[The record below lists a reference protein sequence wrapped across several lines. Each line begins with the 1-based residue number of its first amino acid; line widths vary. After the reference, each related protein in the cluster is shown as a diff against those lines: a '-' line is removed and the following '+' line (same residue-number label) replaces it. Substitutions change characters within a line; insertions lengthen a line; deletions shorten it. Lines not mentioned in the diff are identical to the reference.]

1 MNEITIRQWY
11 DTFKSGEELVEVR
24 IVDNAYKRTYSG
36 YFTDVNTLLNEIR
49 KYDNCNIYFTLNAI
63 NPACYDREQHDRIVT
78 KPKSTTSDNDIVGR
92 DWILIDIDT
101 KKPSDT
107 NSTDEE
113 KEMAKEV
120 VNNVFKFLR
129 DEGFEKPVVCDS
141 GNGFHLLYKI
151 AMKNSNEN
159 TTICKEFLQVL
170 DMLFSNPN
178 VEIDCT
184 THNASRVCK
193 LYGTFSRKG
202 SNTKKRPQRESK
214 ILRIPDEIKI
224 TPNEYFA
231 KVAAMLPKPEQPSKS
246 NYYSNEKFDLEAFL
260 NKHHIAVRNIV
271 RTSSFTKYIL
281 DECPFN
287 SSHRAPDSA
296 IFEMSNGGLGFKCL
310 HSSCS
315 QYTWK
320 DFRLKFEPD
329 AYDHKEYQ
337 RHEHKMQYY
346 SSQKKEPFVP
356 KKEDSAKGKKWLAM
370 TDVQYVD
377 MSKLVAI
384 PTGYKE
390 LDKKII
396 GLLMGDVTVLSG
408 LSGCVDCDTEYFNGT
423 EWKKISD
430 YSYGDKVLQYN
441 KDGSAELVYP
451 TDYIKKQCDYLSL
464 IKSKYGVNQCVSD
477 EHRIV
482 YQTSKKNLAIKT
494 FAELKEQHAGSKHGF
509 IGKFYTTFN
518 YSGKGIPLSEF
529 EIRLMCA
536 IICDGHFCNLYKDKS
551 TCRINLK
558 KERKK
563 QRLEWILGKL
573 NMPIDKHQWNPK
585 DLGYNS
591 YLVKAPRIEKE
602 FSNFWYDC
610 NKEQMAIICDE
621 ILNWDGYITPK
632 RKNFSSISKKTID
645 FIQFC
650 FACCGYR
657 STISIDDR
665 LGQKH
670 YKNICYSLTITKRNM
685 VSIFASNNPKKEFP
699 IYKTKDG
706 YKYCFSVPSGMLVL
720 RREGRINITGNSGK
734 SSWIDCVVL
743 NAVQRGYKVGI
754 WSGELQD
761 FRFQSWIDQIAAGKN
776 YVCKKEGYENY
787 YYAPKNISNQINKWL
802 EGKLFLYNNNY
813 GSKWQQ
819 LFADIKTLVENEGT
833 QLVVLDNLMA
843 LQIDSYDGDKYTQQT
858 RFINDLKEYAKAKN
872 IHVILVCHPRK
883 EGGFLRKESISG
895 TADLTNLADS
905 VIIIHRIGKDF
916 EQRAGEFFGKDKVLP
931 YLKYNSAIEVCK
943 NRSMGVI
950 DLLVGMYYEVES
962 RRLKNEISENIVY
975 GWQEQPAQLTFEPTP
990 ESDVSDLQDIY
1001 DNMSNQLP
1009 FGSELQELPF

>member
-1 MNEITIRQWY
+1 MTMNEITIRQWY

-346 SSQKKEPFVP
+346 SQQKKEPFVP
-356 KKEDSAKGKKWLAM
+356 KKEDSTKGKKWLAM

-377 MSKLVAI
+377 MSKMASI

-396 GLLMGDVTVLSG
+396 GLLLGDVTVLSG
-408 LSGCVDCDTEYFNGT
+408 GSG
-423 EWKKISD
+423 
-430 YSYGDKVLQYN
+430 
-441 KDGSAELVYP
+441 A
-451 TDYIKKQCDYLSL
+451 
-464 IKSKYGVNQCVSD
+464 
-477 EHRIV
+477 
-482 YQTSKKNLAIKT
+482 
-494 FAELKEQHAGSKHGF
+494 
-509 IGKFYTTFN
+509 
-518 YSGKGIPLSEF
+518 
-529 EIRLMCA
+529 
-536 IICDGHFCNLYKDKS
+536 
-551 TCRINLK
+551 
-558 KERKK
+558 
-563 QRLEWILGKL
+563 
-573 NMPIDKHQWNPK
+573 
-585 DLGYNS
+585 
-591 YLVKAPRIEKE
+591 
-602 FSNFWYDC
+602 
-610 NKEQMAIICDE
+610 
-621 ILNWDGYITPK
+621 
-632 RKNFSSISKKTID
+632 
-645 FIQFC
+645 
-650 FACCGYR
+650 
-657 STISIDDR
+657 
-665 LGQKH
+665 
-670 YKNICYSLTITKRNM
+670 
-685 VSIFASNNPKKEFP
+685 
-699 IYKTKDG
+699 
-706 YKYCFSVPSGMLVL
+706 
-720 RREGRINITGNSGK
+720 GK
-734 SSWIDCVVL
+734 SSWIDCVAL
-743 NAVQRGYKVGI
+743 NAIQRGYKVGI

-761 FRFQSWIDQIAAGKN
+761 FRFQSWINQIAAGKN
-776 YVCKKEGYENY
+776 YVCKREGFENY
-787 YYAPKNISNQINKWL
+787 YYAPKNISNQISNWL

-819 LFADIKTLVENEGT
+819 LFADVKELVDKEGV
-833 QLVVLDNLMA
+833 QLIVLDNLMA
-843 LQIDSYDGDKYTQQT
+843 LQIDNYEGDKYTQQT
-858 RFINDLKEYAKAKN
+858 KFINDLKEYAKAKN
-872 IHVILVCHPRK
+872 VHVLLVCHPRK
-883 EGGFLRKESISG
+883 EGIFLRKESISG

-905 VIIIHRIGKDF
+905 VFIIHRIGKDF
-916 EQRAGEFFGKDKVLP
+916 EQRAGEFFGKDKVIP
-931 YLKYNSAIEVCK
+931 YLKYNSVIEVCK

>member
-63 NPACYDREQHDRIVT
+63 NPACYGREQHDRIVT

-92 DWILIDIDT
+92 DWILIDIDA

-346 SSQKKEPFVP
+346 SQQKKEPFVP
-356 KKEDSAKGKKWLAM
+356 KKEDSTKGKKWLAM

-408 LSGCVDCDTEYFNGT
+408 LSG
-423 EWKKISD
+423 
-430 YSYGDKVLQYN
+430 
-441 KDGSAELVYP
+441 
-451 TDYIKKQCDYLSL
+451 
-464 IKSKYGVNQCVSD
+464 
-477 EHRIV
+477 
-482 YQTSKKNLAIKT
+482 
-494 FAELKEQHAGSKHGF
+494 
-509 IGKFYTTFN
+509 
-518 YSGKGIPLSEF
+518 SGK
-529 EIRLMCA
+529 
-536 IICDGHFCNLYKDKS
+536 
-551 TCRINLK
+551 T
-558 KERKK
+558 
-563 QRLEWILGKL
+563 
-573 NMPIDKHQWNPK
+573 
-585 DLGYNS
+585 
-591 YLVKAPRIEKE
+591 
-602 FSNFWYDC
+602 
-610 NKEQMAIICDE
+610 
-621 ILNWDGYITPK
+621 
-632 RKNFSSISKKTID
+632 
-645 FIQFC
+645 
-650 FACCGYR
+650 
-657 STISIDDR
+657 
-665 LGQKH
+665 
-670 YKNICYSLTITKRNM
+670 
-685 VSIFASNNPKKEFP
+685 
-699 IYKTKDG
+699 
-706 YKYCFSVPSGMLVL
+706 
-720 RREGRINITGNSGK
+720 
-734 SSWIDCVVL
+734 SWIDCVVL

-761 FRFQSWIDQIAAGKN
+761 FRFQSWIDQISAGKN

-787 YYAPKNISNQINKWL
+787 YYAPKNIANQINKWL

-833 QLVVLDNLMA
+833 QLIVLDNLMA

-931 YLKYNSAIEVCK
+931 YLKYNSVIEVCK

>member
-92 DWILIDIDT
+92 DWILIDIDS

-281 DECPFN
+281 EECPFN

-320 DFRLKFEPD
+320 DFRLKFETD

-356 KKEDSAKGKKWLAM
+356 KKEDSTKGKKWLAM

-408 LSGCVDCDTEYFNGT
+408 LSG
-423 EWKKISD
+423 
-430 YSYGDKVLQYN
+430 
-441 KDGSAELVYP
+441 
-451 TDYIKKQCDYLSL
+451 
-464 IKSKYGVNQCVSD
+464 
-477 EHRIV
+477 
-482 YQTSKKNLAIKT
+482 
-494 FAELKEQHAGSKHGF
+494 
-509 IGKFYTTFN
+509 
-518 YSGKGIPLSEF
+518 SGK
-529 EIRLMCA
+529 
-536 IICDGHFCNLYKDKS
+536 
-551 TCRINLK
+551 T
-558 KERKK
+558 
-563 QRLEWILGKL
+563 
-573 NMPIDKHQWNPK
+573 
-585 DLGYNS
+585 
-591 YLVKAPRIEKE
+591 
-602 FSNFWYDC
+602 
-610 NKEQMAIICDE
+610 
-621 ILNWDGYITPK
+621 
-632 RKNFSSISKKTID
+632 
-645 FIQFC
+645 
-650 FACCGYR
+650 
-657 STISIDDR
+657 
-665 LGQKH
+665 
-670 YKNICYSLTITKRNM
+670 
-685 VSIFASNNPKKEFP
+685 
-699 IYKTKDG
+699 
-706 YKYCFSVPSGMLVL
+706 
-720 RREGRINITGNSGK
+720 
-734 SSWIDCVVL
+734 SWIDCVVL

-761 FRFQSWIDQIAAGKN
+761 FRFQSWIDQISAGKN

-787 YYAPKNISNQINKWL
+787 YYTPKNIANQINKWL

-931 YLKYNSAIEVCK
+931 YLKYNSVIEVCK

-962 RRLKNEISENIVY
+962 RRLKDEISENIVY
-975 GWQEQPAQLTFEPTP
+975 GWQEQPAQLTFETTP

-1009 FGSELQELPF
+1009 FGNELQELPF

>member
-346 SSQKKEPFVP
+346 SQQKKEPFVP
-356 KKEDSAKGKKWLAM
+356 KKEDSAKGNKWLAM

-377 MSKLVAI
+377 MSKMASI

-396 GLLMGDVTVLSG
+396 GLLLGDVTVLSG
-408 LSGCVDCDTEYFNGT
+408 GSG
-423 EWKKISD
+423 
-430 YSYGDKVLQYN
+430 
-441 KDGSAELVYP
+441 A
-451 TDYIKKQCDYLSL
+451 
-464 IKSKYGVNQCVSD
+464 
-477 EHRIV
+477 
-482 YQTSKKNLAIKT
+482 
-494 FAELKEQHAGSKHGF
+494 
-509 IGKFYTTFN
+509 
-518 YSGKGIPLSEF
+518 
-529 EIRLMCA
+529 
-536 IICDGHFCNLYKDKS
+536 
-551 TCRINLK
+551 
-558 KERKK
+558 
-563 QRLEWILGKL
+563 
-573 NMPIDKHQWNPK
+573 
-585 DLGYNS
+585 
-591 YLVKAPRIEKE
+591 
-602 FSNFWYDC
+602 
-610 NKEQMAIICDE
+610 
-621 ILNWDGYITPK
+621 
-632 RKNFSSISKKTID
+632 
-645 FIQFC
+645 
-650 FACCGYR
+650 
-657 STISIDDR
+657 
-665 LGQKH
+665 
-670 YKNICYSLTITKRNM
+670 
-685 VSIFASNNPKKEFP
+685 
-699 IYKTKDG
+699 
-706 YKYCFSVPSGMLVL
+706 
-720 RREGRINITGNSGK
+720 GK
-734 SSWIDCVVL
+734 SSWIDCVAL
-743 NAVQRGYKVGI
+743 NAIQRGYKVGI

-761 FRFQSWIDQIAAGKN
+761 FRFQSWINQIAAGKN
-776 YVCKKEGYENY
+776 YVCKREGFENY
-787 YYAPKNISNQINKWL
+787 YYAPKNISNQISNWL

-819 LFADIKTLVENEGT
+819 LFADVKELVDKEGV
-833 QLVVLDNLMA
+833 QLIVLDNLMA
-843 LQIDSYDGDKYTQQT
+843 LQIDNYEGDKYTQQT
-858 RFINDLKEYAKAKN
+858 KFINDLKEYAKAKN
-872 IHVILVCHPRK
+872 VHVLLVCHPRK
-883 EGGFLRKESISG
+883 EGIFLRKESISG

-905 VIIIHRIGKDF
+905 VFIIHRIGKDF

-931 YLKYNSAIEVCK
+931 YLKYNSVIEVCK

>member
-346 SSQKKEPFVP
+346 SQQKKEPFVP
-356 KKEDSAKGKKWLAM
+356 KKEDSTKGKKWLAM

-408 LSGCVDCDTEYFNGT
+408 LSG
-423 EWKKISD
+423 
-430 YSYGDKVLQYN
+430 
-441 KDGSAELVYP
+441 
-451 TDYIKKQCDYLSL
+451 
-464 IKSKYGVNQCVSD
+464 
-477 EHRIV
+477 
-482 YQTSKKNLAIKT
+482 
-494 FAELKEQHAGSKHGF
+494 
-509 IGKFYTTFN
+509 
-518 YSGKGIPLSEF
+518 SGK
-529 EIRLMCA
+529 
-536 IICDGHFCNLYKDKS
+536 
-551 TCRINLK
+551 T
-558 KERKK
+558 
-563 QRLEWILGKL
+563 
-573 NMPIDKHQWNPK
+573 
-585 DLGYNS
+585 
-591 YLVKAPRIEKE
+591 
-602 FSNFWYDC
+602 
-610 NKEQMAIICDE
+610 
-621 ILNWDGYITPK
+621 
-632 RKNFSSISKKTID
+632 
-645 FIQFC
+645 
-650 FACCGYR
+650 
-657 STISIDDR
+657 
-665 LGQKH
+665 
-670 YKNICYSLTITKRNM
+670 
-685 VSIFASNNPKKEFP
+685 
-699 IYKTKDG
+699 
-706 YKYCFSVPSGMLVL
+706 
-720 RREGRINITGNSGK
+720 
-734 SSWIDCVVL
+734 SWIDCVVL

-761 FRFQSWIDQIAAGKN
+761 FRFQSWIDQISAGKN

-787 YYAPKNISNQINKWL
+787 YYAPKNIANQINKWL

-833 QLVVLDNLMA
+833 QLIVLDNLMA

-931 YLKYNSAIEVCK
+931 YLKYNSVIEVCK

-1001 DNMSNQLP
+1001 DNMSNHLP

>member
-36 YFTDVNTLLNEIR
+36 YFTDVDTLLNEIR

-281 DECPFN
+281 EECPFN

-377 MSKLVAI
+377 MSKMASI

-396 GLLMGDVTVLSG
+396 GLLLGDVTVLSG
-408 LSGCVDCDTEYFNGT
+408 GSG
-423 EWKKISD
+423 
-430 YSYGDKVLQYN
+430 
-441 KDGSAELVYP
+441 A
-451 TDYIKKQCDYLSL
+451 
-464 IKSKYGVNQCVSD
+464 
-477 EHRIV
+477 
-482 YQTSKKNLAIKT
+482 
-494 FAELKEQHAGSKHGF
+494 
-509 IGKFYTTFN
+509 
-518 YSGKGIPLSEF
+518 
-529 EIRLMCA
+529 
-536 IICDGHFCNLYKDKS
+536 
-551 TCRINLK
+551 
-558 KERKK
+558 
-563 QRLEWILGKL
+563 
-573 NMPIDKHQWNPK
+573 
-585 DLGYNS
+585 
-591 YLVKAPRIEKE
+591 
-602 FSNFWYDC
+602 
-610 NKEQMAIICDE
+610 
-621 ILNWDGYITPK
+621 
-632 RKNFSSISKKTID
+632 
-645 FIQFC
+645 
-650 FACCGYR
+650 
-657 STISIDDR
+657 
-665 LGQKH
+665 
-670 YKNICYSLTITKRNM
+670 
-685 VSIFASNNPKKEFP
+685 
-699 IYKTKDG
+699 
-706 YKYCFSVPSGMLVL
+706 
-720 RREGRINITGNSGK
+720 GK
-734 SSWIDCVVL
+734 SSWIDCVAL
-743 NAVQRGYKVGI
+743 NAIQRGYKVGI

-761 FRFQSWIDQIAAGKN
+761 FRFQSWINQIAAGKN
-776 YVCKKEGYENY
+776 YVCKREGFENY
-787 YYAPKNISNQINKWL
+787 YYAPKNISNQISNWL

-819 LFADIKTLVENEGT
+819 LFADVKELVDKEGV
-833 QLVVLDNLMA
+833 QLIVLDNLMA
-843 LQIDSYDGDKYTQQT
+843 LQIDNYEGDKYTQQT
-858 RFINDLKEYAKAKN
+858 KFINDLKEYAKAKN
-872 IHVILVCHPRK
+872 VHVLLVCHPRK
-883 EGGFLRKESISG
+883 EGIFLRKESISG

-905 VIIIHRIGKDF
+905 VFIIHRIGKDF
-916 EQRAGEFFGKDKVLP
+916 EQRAGEFFGKDKVIP
-931 YLKYNSAIEVCK
+931 YLKYNSVIEVCK

-962 RRLKNEISENIVY
+962 RRLKSEISENIVY
-975 GWQEQPAQLTFEPTP
+975 GWQEQPTQLTFEPAP

-1009 FGSELQELPF
+1009 FGNELQELPF

>member
-1 MNEITIRQWY
+1 MTMNEITIRQWY

-214 ILRIPDEIKI
+214 ILRIPDEVKI

-377 MSKLVAI
+377 MSKMASI

-396 GLLMGDVTVLSG
+396 GLLLGDVTVLSG
-408 LSGCVDCDTEYFNGT
+408 GSG
-423 EWKKISD
+423 
-430 YSYGDKVLQYN
+430 
-441 KDGSAELVYP
+441 A
-451 TDYIKKQCDYLSL
+451 
-464 IKSKYGVNQCVSD
+464 
-477 EHRIV
+477 
-482 YQTSKKNLAIKT
+482 
-494 FAELKEQHAGSKHGF
+494 
-509 IGKFYTTFN
+509 
-518 YSGKGIPLSEF
+518 
-529 EIRLMCA
+529 
-536 IICDGHFCNLYKDKS
+536 
-551 TCRINLK
+551 
-558 KERKK
+558 
-563 QRLEWILGKL
+563 
-573 NMPIDKHQWNPK
+573 
-585 DLGYNS
+585 
-591 YLVKAPRIEKE
+591 
-602 FSNFWYDC
+602 
-610 NKEQMAIICDE
+610 
-621 ILNWDGYITPK
+621 
-632 RKNFSSISKKTID
+632 
-645 FIQFC
+645 
-650 FACCGYR
+650 
-657 STISIDDR
+657 
-665 LGQKH
+665 
-670 YKNICYSLTITKRNM
+670 
-685 VSIFASNNPKKEFP
+685 
-699 IYKTKDG
+699 
-706 YKYCFSVPSGMLVL
+706 
-720 RREGRINITGNSGK
+720 GK
-734 SSWIDCVVL
+734 SSWIDCVAL
-743 NAVQRGYKVGI
+743 NAIQRGYKVGI

-761 FRFQSWIDQIAAGKN
+761 FRFQSWINQIAAGKN
-776 YVCKKEGYENY
+776 YVCKREGFENY
-787 YYAPKNISNQINKWL
+787 YYAPKNISNQISNWL

-819 LFADIKTLVENEGT
+819 LFADVKELVDKEGV
-833 QLVVLDNLMA
+833 QLIVLDNLMA
-843 LQIDSYDGDKYTQQT
+843 LQIDNYEGDKYTQQT
-858 RFINDLKEYAKAKN
+858 KFINDLKEYAKAKN
-872 IHVILVCHPRK
+872 VHVLLVCHPRK
-883 EGGFLRKESISG
+883 EGIFLRKESISG

-905 VIIIHRIGKDF
+905 VFIIHRIGKDF

-931 YLKYNSAIEVCK
+931 YLKYNSVIEVCK

-1009 FGSELQELPF
+1009 FGNELQELPF

>member
-246 NYYSNEKFDLEAFL
+246 NYYSNEKFNLEAFL

-377 MSKLVAI
+377 MSKMASI

-396 GLLMGDVTVLSG
+396 GLLLGDVTVLSG
-408 LSGCVDCDTEYFNGT
+408 SSG
-423 EWKKISD
+423 
-430 YSYGDKVLQYN
+430 
-441 KDGSAELVYP
+441 A
-451 TDYIKKQCDYLSL
+451 
-464 IKSKYGVNQCVSD
+464 
-477 EHRIV
+477 
-482 YQTSKKNLAIKT
+482 
-494 FAELKEQHAGSKHGF
+494 
-509 IGKFYTTFN
+509 
-518 YSGKGIPLSEF
+518 
-529 EIRLMCA
+529 
-536 IICDGHFCNLYKDKS
+536 
-551 TCRINLK
+551 
-558 KERKK
+558 
-563 QRLEWILGKL
+563 
-573 NMPIDKHQWNPK
+573 
-585 DLGYNS
+585 
-591 YLVKAPRIEKE
+591 
-602 FSNFWYDC
+602 
-610 NKEQMAIICDE
+610 
-621 ILNWDGYITPK
+621 
-632 RKNFSSISKKTID
+632 
-645 FIQFC
+645 
-650 FACCGYR
+650 
-657 STISIDDR
+657 
-665 LGQKH
+665 
-670 YKNICYSLTITKRNM
+670 
-685 VSIFASNNPKKEFP
+685 
-699 IYKTKDG
+699 
-706 YKYCFSVPSGMLVL
+706 
-720 RREGRINITGNSGK
+720 GK
-734 SSWIDCVVL
+734 SSWIDCVAL
-743 NAVQRGYKVGI
+743 NAIQRGYKVGI

-761 FRFQSWIDQIAAGKN
+761 FRFQSWINQIAAGKN
-776 YVCKKEGYENY
+776 YVCKREGFENY
-787 YYAPKNISNQINKWL
+787 YYAPKNISNQISNWL

-819 LFADIKTLVENEGT
+819 LFADVKELVDKEGV
-833 QLVVLDNLMA
+833 QLIVLDNLMA
-843 LQIDSYDGDKYTQQT
+843 LQIDNYEGDKYTQQT
-858 RFINDLKEYAKAKN
+858 KFINDLKEYAKAKN
-872 IHVILVCHPRK
+872 VHVLLVCHPRK
-883 EGGFLRKESISG
+883 EGIFLRKESISG

-905 VIIIHRIGKDF
+905 VFIIHRIGKDF

-931 YLKYNSAIEVCK
+931 YLKYNSVIEVCK

-1009 FGSELQELPF
+1009 FGNELQELPF

>member
-1 MNEITIRQWY
+1 MKMNEITIRQWY

-36 YFTDVNTLLNEIR
+36 YFTDVDTLLNEIR

-346 SSQKKEPFVP
+346 SQQKKEPFVP
-356 KKEDSAKGKKWLAM
+356 KKEDSTKGKKWLAM

-408 LSGCVDCDTEYFNGT
+408 LSG
-423 EWKKISD
+423 
-430 YSYGDKVLQYN
+430 
-441 KDGSAELVYP
+441 
-451 TDYIKKQCDYLSL
+451 
-464 IKSKYGVNQCVSD
+464 
-477 EHRIV
+477 
-482 YQTSKKNLAIKT
+482 
-494 FAELKEQHAGSKHGF
+494 
-509 IGKFYTTFN
+509 
-518 YSGKGIPLSEF
+518 SGK
-529 EIRLMCA
+529 
-536 IICDGHFCNLYKDKS
+536 
-551 TCRINLK
+551 T
-558 KERKK
+558 
-563 QRLEWILGKL
+563 
-573 NMPIDKHQWNPK
+573 
-585 DLGYNS
+585 
-591 YLVKAPRIEKE
+591 
-602 FSNFWYDC
+602 
-610 NKEQMAIICDE
+610 
-621 ILNWDGYITPK
+621 
-632 RKNFSSISKKTID
+632 
-645 FIQFC
+645 
-650 FACCGYR
+650 
-657 STISIDDR
+657 
-665 LGQKH
+665 
-670 YKNICYSLTITKRNM
+670 
-685 VSIFASNNPKKEFP
+685 
-699 IYKTKDG
+699 
-706 YKYCFSVPSGMLVL
+706 
-720 RREGRINITGNSGK
+720 
-734 SSWIDCVVL
+734 SWIDCVVL
-743 NAVQRGYKVGI
+743 NTVQRGYKVGI

-761 FRFQSWIDQIAAGKN
+761 FRFQSWIDQISAGKN

-787 YYAPKNISNQINKWL
+787 YYAPKNIANQINKWL

-833 QLVVLDNLMA
+833 QLIVLDNLMA

-931 YLKYNSAIEVCK
+931 YLKYNSVIEVCK

>member
-36 YFTDVNTLLNEIR
+36 YFTDVDTLLNEIR

-151 AMKNSNEN
+151 AMKNNNEN

-178 VEIDCT
+178 VEIDCST
-184 THNASRVCK
+184 FNSSRICK

-214 ILRIPDEIKI
+214 ILRIPDDVKI

-408 LSGCVDCDTEYFNGT
+408 LSG
-423 EWKKISD
+423 
-430 YSYGDKVLQYN
+430 
-441 KDGSAELVYP
+441 
-451 TDYIKKQCDYLSL
+451 
-464 IKSKYGVNQCVSD
+464 
-477 EHRIV
+477 
-482 YQTSKKNLAIKT
+482 
-494 FAELKEQHAGSKHGF
+494 
-509 IGKFYTTFN
+509 
-518 YSGKGIPLSEF
+518 SGK
-529 EIRLMCA
+529 
-536 IICDGHFCNLYKDKS
+536 
-551 TCRINLK
+551 T
-558 KERKK
+558 
-563 QRLEWILGKL
+563 
-573 NMPIDKHQWNPK
+573 
-585 DLGYNS
+585 
-591 YLVKAPRIEKE
+591 
-602 FSNFWYDC
+602 
-610 NKEQMAIICDE
+610 
-621 ILNWDGYITPK
+621 
-632 RKNFSSISKKTID
+632 
-645 FIQFC
+645 
-650 FACCGYR
+650 
-657 STISIDDR
+657 
-665 LGQKH
+665 
-670 YKNICYSLTITKRNM
+670 
-685 VSIFASNNPKKEFP
+685 
-699 IYKTKDG
+699 
-706 YKYCFSVPSGMLVL
+706 
-720 RREGRINITGNSGK
+720 
-734 SSWIDCVVL
+734 SWIDCVVL

-761 FRFQSWIDQIAAGKN
+761 FRFQSWIDQISAGKN

-787 YYAPKNISNQINKWL
+787 YYAPKNIANQINKWL

-931 YLKYNSAIEVCK
+931 YLKYNSVIEVCK

>member
-1 MNEITIRQWY
+1 MTMNEITIRQWY

-214 ILRIPDEIKI
+214 ILRIPDEVKI

-281 DECPFN
+281 EECPFN

-346 SSQKKEPFVP
+346 SQQKKEPFVP
-356 KKEDSAKGKKWLAM
+356 KKEDSTKGKKWLAM

-408 LSGCVDCDTEYFNGT
+408 LSG
-423 EWKKISD
+423 
-430 YSYGDKVLQYN
+430 
-441 KDGSAELVYP
+441 
-451 TDYIKKQCDYLSL
+451 
-464 IKSKYGVNQCVSD
+464 
-477 EHRIV
+477 
-482 YQTSKKNLAIKT
+482 
-494 FAELKEQHAGSKHGF
+494 
-509 IGKFYTTFN
+509 
-518 YSGKGIPLSEF
+518 SGK
-529 EIRLMCA
+529 
-536 IICDGHFCNLYKDKS
+536 
-551 TCRINLK
+551 T
-558 KERKK
+558 
-563 QRLEWILGKL
+563 
-573 NMPIDKHQWNPK
+573 
-585 DLGYNS
+585 
-591 YLVKAPRIEKE
+591 
-602 FSNFWYDC
+602 
-610 NKEQMAIICDE
+610 
-621 ILNWDGYITPK
+621 
-632 RKNFSSISKKTID
+632 
-645 FIQFC
+645 
-650 FACCGYR
+650 
-657 STISIDDR
+657 
-665 LGQKH
+665 
-670 YKNICYSLTITKRNM
+670 
-685 VSIFASNNPKKEFP
+685 
-699 IYKTKDG
+699 
-706 YKYCFSVPSGMLVL
+706 
-720 RREGRINITGNSGK
+720 
-734 SSWIDCVVL
+734 SWIDCVVL

-761 FRFQSWIDQIAAGKN
+761 FRFQSWIDQISAGKN

-787 YYAPKNISNQINKWL
+787 YYAPKNIANQINKWL

-931 YLKYNSAIEVCK
+931 YLKYNSVIEVCK

-950 DLLVGMYYEVES
+950 DLLVGMYFEVES

-1009 FGSELQELPF
+1009 FGNELQELPF

>member
-36 YFTDVNTLLNEIR
+36 YFTDVDTLLNEIR

-214 ILRIPDEIKI
+214 ILRIPDEVKI

-346 SSQKKEPFVP
+346 SQQKKEPFVP

-377 MSKLVAI
+377 MSKMASI

-390 LDKKII
+390 LDKRII
-396 GLLMGDVTVLSG
+396 GLLLGDVTVLSG
-408 LSGCVDCDTEYFNGT
+408 GSG
-423 EWKKISD
+423 
-430 YSYGDKVLQYN
+430 
-441 KDGSAELVYP
+441 A
-451 TDYIKKQCDYLSL
+451 
-464 IKSKYGVNQCVSD
+464 
-477 EHRIV
+477 
-482 YQTSKKNLAIKT
+482 
-494 FAELKEQHAGSKHGF
+494 
-509 IGKFYTTFN
+509 
-518 YSGKGIPLSEF
+518 
-529 EIRLMCA
+529 
-536 IICDGHFCNLYKDKS
+536 
-551 TCRINLK
+551 
-558 KERKK
+558 
-563 QRLEWILGKL
+563 
-573 NMPIDKHQWNPK
+573 
-585 DLGYNS
+585 
-591 YLVKAPRIEKE
+591 
-602 FSNFWYDC
+602 
-610 NKEQMAIICDE
+610 
-621 ILNWDGYITPK
+621 
-632 RKNFSSISKKTID
+632 
-645 FIQFC
+645 
-650 FACCGYR
+650 
-657 STISIDDR
+657 
-665 LGQKH
+665 
-670 YKNICYSLTITKRNM
+670 
-685 VSIFASNNPKKEFP
+685 
-699 IYKTKDG
+699 
-706 YKYCFSVPSGMLVL
+706 
-720 RREGRINITGNSGK
+720 GK
-734 SSWIDCVVL
+734 SSWIDCVAL
-743 NAVQRGYKVGI
+743 NAIQRGYKVGI

-761 FRFQSWIDQIAAGKN
+761 FRFQSWINQIAAGKN
-776 YVCKKEGYENY
+776 YVCKREGFENY
-787 YYAPKNISNQINKWL
+787 YYAPKNISNQISNWL

-819 LFADIKTLVENEGT
+819 LFADVKELVDKEGV
-833 QLVVLDNLMA
+833 QLIVLDNLMA
-843 LQIDSYDGDKYTQQT
+843 LQIDNYEGDKYTQQT
-858 RFINDLKEYAKAKN
+858 KFINDLKEYAKAKN
-872 IHVILVCHPRK
+872 VHVLLVCHPRK
-883 EGGFLRKESISG
+883 EGIFLRKESISG

-905 VIIIHRIGKDF
+905 VFIIHRIGKDF
-916 EQRAGEFFGKDKVLP
+916 EQRAGEFFGKDKVIP
-931 YLKYNSAIEVCK
+931 YLKYNSVIEVCK

-950 DLLVGMYYEVES
+950 DLLVGMYFEVES

-1009 FGSELQELPF
+1009 FGNELQELPF

>member
-1 MNEITIRQWY
+1 MTMNEITIRQWY

-214 ILRIPDEIKI
+214 ILRIPDEVKI

-346 SSQKKEPFVP
+346 SQQKKEPFVP
-356 KKEDSAKGKKWLAM
+356 KKEDSTKGKKWLAM

-408 LSGCVDCDTEYFNGT
+408 LSG
-423 EWKKISD
+423 
-430 YSYGDKVLQYN
+430 
-441 KDGSAELVYP
+441 
-451 TDYIKKQCDYLSL
+451 
-464 IKSKYGVNQCVSD
+464 
-477 EHRIV
+477 
-482 YQTSKKNLAIKT
+482 
-494 FAELKEQHAGSKHGF
+494 
-509 IGKFYTTFN
+509 
-518 YSGKGIPLSEF
+518 SGK
-529 EIRLMCA
+529 
-536 IICDGHFCNLYKDKS
+536 
-551 TCRINLK
+551 T
-558 KERKK
+558 
-563 QRLEWILGKL
+563 
-573 NMPIDKHQWNPK
+573 
-585 DLGYNS
+585 
-591 YLVKAPRIEKE
+591 
-602 FSNFWYDC
+602 
-610 NKEQMAIICDE
+610 
-621 ILNWDGYITPK
+621 
-632 RKNFSSISKKTID
+632 
-645 FIQFC
+645 
-650 FACCGYR
+650 
-657 STISIDDR
+657 
-665 LGQKH
+665 
-670 YKNICYSLTITKRNM
+670 
-685 VSIFASNNPKKEFP
+685 
-699 IYKTKDG
+699 
-706 YKYCFSVPSGMLVL
+706 
-720 RREGRINITGNSGK
+720 
-734 SSWIDCVVL
+734 SWIDCVVL

-761 FRFQSWIDQIAAGKN
+761 FRFQSWIDQISAGKN
-776 YVCKKEGYENY
+776 YVCKREGYENY
-787 YYAPKNISNQINKWL
+787 YYAPKNIANQINKWL

-843 LQIDSYDGDKYTQQT
+843 LQIDNYDGDKYTQQT

-931 YLKYNSAIEVCK
+931 YLKYNSVIEVCK

-950 DLLVGMYYEVES
+950 DLLVGMYFEVES

-1009 FGSELQELPF
+1009 FGNELQELPF

>member
-346 SSQKKEPFVP
+346 SQQKKEPFVP

-377 MSKLVAI
+377 MSKMASI

-396 GLLMGDVTVLSG
+396 GLLLGDVTVLSG
-408 LSGCVDCDTEYFNGT
+408 GSG
-423 EWKKISD
+423 
-430 YSYGDKVLQYN
+430 
-441 KDGSAELVYP
+441 A
-451 TDYIKKQCDYLSL
+451 
-464 IKSKYGVNQCVSD
+464 
-477 EHRIV
+477 
-482 YQTSKKNLAIKT
+482 
-494 FAELKEQHAGSKHGF
+494 
-509 IGKFYTTFN
+509 
-518 YSGKGIPLSEF
+518 
-529 EIRLMCA
+529 
-536 IICDGHFCNLYKDKS
+536 
-551 TCRINLK
+551 
-558 KERKK
+558 
-563 QRLEWILGKL
+563 
-573 NMPIDKHQWNPK
+573 
-585 DLGYNS
+585 
-591 YLVKAPRIEKE
+591 
-602 FSNFWYDC
+602 
-610 NKEQMAIICDE
+610 
-621 ILNWDGYITPK
+621 
-632 RKNFSSISKKTID
+632 
-645 FIQFC
+645 
-650 FACCGYR
+650 
-657 STISIDDR
+657 
-665 LGQKH
+665 
-670 YKNICYSLTITKRNM
+670 
-685 VSIFASNNPKKEFP
+685 
-699 IYKTKDG
+699 
-706 YKYCFSVPSGMLVL
+706 
-720 RREGRINITGNSGK
+720 GK
-734 SSWIDCVVL
+734 SSWIDCVAL
-743 NAVQRGYKVGI
+743 NAIQRGYKVGI

-761 FRFQSWIDQIAAGKN
+761 FRFQSWINQIAAGKN
-776 YVCKKEGYENY
+776 YVCKREGFENY
-787 YYAPKNISNQINKWL
+787 YYAPKNISNQISNWL

-813 GSKWQQ
+813 GRKWQQ
-819 LFADIKTLVENEGT
+819 LFADVKELVDKEGV
-833 QLVVLDNLMA
+833 QLIVLDNLMA
-843 LQIDSYDGDKYTQQT
+843 LQIDNYEGDKYTQQT
-858 RFINDLKEYAKAKN
+858 KFINDLKEYAKAKN
-872 IHVILVCHPRK
+872 VHVLLVCHPRK
-883 EGGFLRKESISG
+883 EGIFLRKESISG

-905 VIIIHRIGKDF
+905 VFIIHRIGKDF

-931 YLKYNSAIEVCK
+931 YLKYNSVIEVCK

>member
-1 MNEITIRQWY
+1 MGFTKGGTTMNEITIRQWY

-36 YFTDVNTLLNEIR
+36 YFTDVDTLLNEIR

-151 AMKNSNEN
+151 AMKNNNEN

-178 VEIDCT
+178 VEIDCST
-184 THNASRVCK
+184 FNSSRICK

-214 ILRIPDEIKI
+214 ILRIPDDVKI

-408 LSGCVDCDTEYFNGT
+408 LSG
-423 EWKKISD
+423 
-430 YSYGDKVLQYN
+430 
-441 KDGSAELVYP
+441 
-451 TDYIKKQCDYLSL
+451 
-464 IKSKYGVNQCVSD
+464 
-477 EHRIV
+477 
-482 YQTSKKNLAIKT
+482 
-494 FAELKEQHAGSKHGF
+494 
-509 IGKFYTTFN
+509 
-518 YSGKGIPLSEF
+518 SGK
-529 EIRLMCA
+529 
-536 IICDGHFCNLYKDKS
+536 
-551 TCRINLK
+551 T
-558 KERKK
+558 
-563 QRLEWILGKL
+563 
-573 NMPIDKHQWNPK
+573 
-585 DLGYNS
+585 
-591 YLVKAPRIEKE
+591 
-602 FSNFWYDC
+602 
-610 NKEQMAIICDE
+610 
-621 ILNWDGYITPK
+621 
-632 RKNFSSISKKTID
+632 
-645 FIQFC
+645 
-650 FACCGYR
+650 
-657 STISIDDR
+657 
-665 LGQKH
+665 
-670 YKNICYSLTITKRNM
+670 
-685 VSIFASNNPKKEFP
+685 
-699 IYKTKDG
+699 
-706 YKYCFSVPSGMLVL
+706 
-720 RREGRINITGNSGK
+720 
-734 SSWIDCVVL
+734 SWIDCVVL

-761 FRFQSWIDQIAAGKN
+761 FRFQSWIDQISAGKN

-787 YYAPKNISNQINKWL
+787 YYTPKNIANQINKWL

-905 VIIIHRIGKDF
+905 VVIIHRIGKDF

-931 YLKYNSAIEVCK
+931 YLKYNSVIEVCK

-975 GWQEQPAQLTFEPTP
+975 GWQEQPAQLTFETTP

>member
-63 NPACYDREQHDRIVT
+63 NPACYDREQHDRIIT

-281 DECPFN
+281 EECPFN

-377 MSKLVAI
+377 MSKMASI

-396 GLLMGDVTVLSG
+396 GLLLGDVTVLSG
-408 LSGCVDCDTEYFNGT
+408 GSG
-423 EWKKISD
+423 
-430 YSYGDKVLQYN
+430 
-441 KDGSAELVYP
+441 A
-451 TDYIKKQCDYLSL
+451 
-464 IKSKYGVNQCVSD
+464 
-477 EHRIV
+477 
-482 YQTSKKNLAIKT
+482 
-494 FAELKEQHAGSKHGF
+494 
-509 IGKFYTTFN
+509 
-518 YSGKGIPLSEF
+518 
-529 EIRLMCA
+529 
-536 IICDGHFCNLYKDKS
+536 
-551 TCRINLK
+551 
-558 KERKK
+558 
-563 QRLEWILGKL
+563 
-573 NMPIDKHQWNPK
+573 
-585 DLGYNS
+585 
-591 YLVKAPRIEKE
+591 
-602 FSNFWYDC
+602 
-610 NKEQMAIICDE
+610 
-621 ILNWDGYITPK
+621 
-632 RKNFSSISKKTID
+632 
-645 FIQFC
+645 
-650 FACCGYR
+650 
-657 STISIDDR
+657 
-665 LGQKH
+665 
-670 YKNICYSLTITKRNM
+670 
-685 VSIFASNNPKKEFP
+685 
-699 IYKTKDG
+699 
-706 YKYCFSVPSGMLVL
+706 
-720 RREGRINITGNSGK
+720 GK
-734 SSWIDCVVL
+734 SSWIDCVAL
-743 NAVQRGYKVGI
+743 NAIQRGYKVGI

-761 FRFQSWIDQIAAGKN
+761 FRFQSWINQIAAGKN
-776 YVCKKEGYENY
+776 YVCKREGFENY
-787 YYAPKNISNQINKWL
+787 YYAPKNISNQISNWL

-819 LFADIKTLVENEGT
+819 LFADVKELVDKEGV
-833 QLVVLDNLMA
+833 QLIVLDNLMA
-843 LQIDSYDGDKYTQQT
+843 LQIDNYEGDKYTQQT
-858 RFINDLKEYAKAKN
+858 KFINDLKEYAKAKN
-872 IHVILVCHPRK
+872 VHVLLVCHPRK
-883 EGGFLRKESISG
+883 EGIFLRKESISG

-905 VIIIHRIGKDF
+905 VFIIHRIGKDF
-916 EQRAGEFFGKDKVLP
+916 EQRAGEFFGKDKVIP
-931 YLKYNSAIEVCK
+931 YLKYNSVIEVCK

>member
-1 MNEITIRQWY
+1 MTMNEITIRQWY

-49 KYDNCNIYFTLNAI
+49 EYDNCNIYFTLNAI

-281 DECPFN
+281 EECPFN

-377 MSKLVAI
+377 MSKMASI

-396 GLLMGDVTVLSG
+396 GLLLGDVTVLSG
-408 LSGCVDCDTEYFNGT
+408 GSG
-423 EWKKISD
+423 
-430 YSYGDKVLQYN
+430 
-441 KDGSAELVYP
+441 A
-451 TDYIKKQCDYLSL
+451 
-464 IKSKYGVNQCVSD
+464 
-477 EHRIV
+477 
-482 YQTSKKNLAIKT
+482 
-494 FAELKEQHAGSKHGF
+494 
-509 IGKFYTTFN
+509 
-518 YSGKGIPLSEF
+518 
-529 EIRLMCA
+529 
-536 IICDGHFCNLYKDKS
+536 
-551 TCRINLK
+551 
-558 KERKK
+558 
-563 QRLEWILGKL
+563 
-573 NMPIDKHQWNPK
+573 
-585 DLGYNS
+585 
-591 YLVKAPRIEKE
+591 
-602 FSNFWYDC
+602 
-610 NKEQMAIICDE
+610 
-621 ILNWDGYITPK
+621 
-632 RKNFSSISKKTID
+632 
-645 FIQFC
+645 
-650 FACCGYR
+650 
-657 STISIDDR
+657 
-665 LGQKH
+665 
-670 YKNICYSLTITKRNM
+670 
-685 VSIFASNNPKKEFP
+685 
-699 IYKTKDG
+699 
-706 YKYCFSVPSGMLVL
+706 
-720 RREGRINITGNSGK
+720 GK
-734 SSWIDCVVL
+734 SSWIDCVAL
-743 NAVQRGYKVGI
+743 NAIQRGYKVGI

-761 FRFQSWIDQIAAGKN
+761 FRFQSWINQIAAGKN
-776 YVCKKEGYENY
+776 YVCKREGFENY
-787 YYAPKNISNQINKWL
+787 YYAPKNISNQISNWL

-819 LFADIKTLVENEGT
+819 LFADVKELVDKEGV
-833 QLVVLDNLMA
+833 QLIVLDNLMA
-843 LQIDSYDGDKYTQQT
+843 LQIDNYEGDKYTQQT
-858 RFINDLKEYAKAKN
+858 KFINDLKEYAKAKN
-872 IHVILVCHPRK
+872 VHVLLVCHPRK
-883 EGGFLRKESISG
+883 EGIFLRKESISG

-905 VIIIHRIGKDF
+905 VFIIHRIGKDF
-916 EQRAGEFFGKDKVLP
+916 EQRAGEFFGKDKVIP
-931 YLKYNSAIEVCK
+931 YLKYNSVIEVCK

>member
-370 TDVQYVD
+370 TDVQYVN

-396 GLLMGDVTVLSG
+396 GLLLGDVTVLSG
-408 LSGCVDCDTEYFNGT
+408 GSG
-423 EWKKISD
+423 
-430 YSYGDKVLQYN
+430 
-441 KDGSAELVYP
+441 A
-451 TDYIKKQCDYLSL
+451 
-464 IKSKYGVNQCVSD
+464 
-477 EHRIV
+477 
-482 YQTSKKNLAIKT
+482 
-494 FAELKEQHAGSKHGF
+494 
-509 IGKFYTTFN
+509 
-518 YSGKGIPLSEF
+518 
-529 EIRLMCA
+529 
-536 IICDGHFCNLYKDKS
+536 
-551 TCRINLK
+551 
-558 KERKK
+558 
-563 QRLEWILGKL
+563 
-573 NMPIDKHQWNPK
+573 
-585 DLGYNS
+585 
-591 YLVKAPRIEKE
+591 
-602 FSNFWYDC
+602 
-610 NKEQMAIICDE
+610 
-621 ILNWDGYITPK
+621 
-632 RKNFSSISKKTID
+632 
-645 FIQFC
+645 
-650 FACCGYR
+650 
-657 STISIDDR
+657 
-665 LGQKH
+665 
-670 YKNICYSLTITKRNM
+670 
-685 VSIFASNNPKKEFP
+685 
-699 IYKTKDG
+699 
-706 YKYCFSVPSGMLVL
+706 
-720 RREGRINITGNSGK
+720 GK
-734 SSWIDCVVL
+734 SSWIDCVAL
-743 NAVQRGYKVGI
+743 NAIQRGYKVGI

-761 FRFQSWIDQIAAGKN
+761 FRFQSWINQIAAGKN
-776 YVCKKEGYENY
+776 YVCKREGFENY
-787 YYAPKNISNQINKWL
+787 YYAPKNISNQISNWL

-819 LFADIKTLVENEGT
+819 LFADVKELVDKEGV
-833 QLVVLDNLMA
+833 QLIVLDNLMA
-843 LQIDSYDGDKYTQQT
+843 LQIDNYEGDKYTQQT
-858 RFINDLKEYAKAKN
+858 KFINDLKEYAKAKN
-872 IHVILVCHPRK
+872 VHVLLVCHPRK
-883 EGGFLRKESISG
+883 EGIFLRKESISG

-905 VIIIHRIGKDF
+905 VFIIHRIGKDF
-916 EQRAGEFFGKDKVLP
+916 EQRAGEFFGKDKVIP
-931 YLKYNSAIEVCK
+931 YLKYNSVIEVCK

-950 DLLVGMYYEVES
+950 DLLVGMYFEVES

-1009 FGSELQELPF
+1009 FGNELQELPF

>member
-78 KPKSTTSDNDIVGR
+78 KSKSTTSDNDIVGR

-346 SSQKKEPFVP
+346 SQQKKEPFVP

-377 MSKLVAI
+377 MSKMASI

-396 GLLMGDVTVLSG
+396 GLLLGDVTVLSG
-408 LSGCVDCDTEYFNGT
+408 GSG
-423 EWKKISD
+423 
-430 YSYGDKVLQYN
+430 
-441 KDGSAELVYP
+441 A
-451 TDYIKKQCDYLSL
+451 
-464 IKSKYGVNQCVSD
+464 
-477 EHRIV
+477 
-482 YQTSKKNLAIKT
+482 
-494 FAELKEQHAGSKHGF
+494 
-509 IGKFYTTFN
+509 
-518 YSGKGIPLSEF
+518 
-529 EIRLMCA
+529 
-536 IICDGHFCNLYKDKS
+536 
-551 TCRINLK
+551 
-558 KERKK
+558 
-563 QRLEWILGKL
+563 
-573 NMPIDKHQWNPK
+573 
-585 DLGYNS
+585 
-591 YLVKAPRIEKE
+591 
-602 FSNFWYDC
+602 
-610 NKEQMAIICDE
+610 
-621 ILNWDGYITPK
+621 
-632 RKNFSSISKKTID
+632 
-645 FIQFC
+645 
-650 FACCGYR
+650 
-657 STISIDDR
+657 
-665 LGQKH
+665 
-670 YKNICYSLTITKRNM
+670 
-685 VSIFASNNPKKEFP
+685 
-699 IYKTKDG
+699 
-706 YKYCFSVPSGMLVL
+706 
-720 RREGRINITGNSGK
+720 GK
-734 SSWIDCVVL
+734 SSWIDCVAL
-743 NAVQRGYKVGI
+743 NAIQRGYKVGI

-761 FRFQSWIDQIAAGKN
+761 FRFQSWINQIAAGKN
-776 YVCKKEGYENY
+776 YVCKREGFENY
-787 YYAPKNISNQINKWL
+787 YYAPKNISNQISNWL

-819 LFADIKTLVENEGT
+819 LFADVKELVDKEGV
-833 QLVVLDNLMA
+833 QLIVLDNLMA
-843 LQIDSYDGDKYTQQT
+843 LQIDNYEGDKYTQQT
-858 RFINDLKEYAKAKN
+858 KFINDLKEYAKAKN
-872 IHVILVCHPRK
+872 VHVLLVCHPRK
-883 EGGFLRKESISG
+883 EGIFLRKESISG

-905 VIIIHRIGKDF
+905 VFIIHRIGKDF

-931 YLKYNSAIEVCK
+931 YLKYNSVIEVCK

>member
-346 SSQKKEPFVP
+346 SQQKKEPFVP

-377 MSKLVAI
+377 MSKMASI

-396 GLLMGDVTVLSG
+396 GLLLGDVTVLSG
-408 LSGCVDCDTEYFNGT
+408 GSG
-423 EWKKISD
+423 
-430 YSYGDKVLQYN
+430 
-441 KDGSAELVYP
+441 A
-451 TDYIKKQCDYLSL
+451 
-464 IKSKYGVNQCVSD
+464 
-477 EHRIV
+477 
-482 YQTSKKNLAIKT
+482 
-494 FAELKEQHAGSKHGF
+494 
-509 IGKFYTTFN
+509 
-518 YSGKGIPLSEF
+518 
-529 EIRLMCA
+529 
-536 IICDGHFCNLYKDKS
+536 
-551 TCRINLK
+551 
-558 KERKK
+558 
-563 QRLEWILGKL
+563 
-573 NMPIDKHQWNPK
+573 
-585 DLGYNS
+585 
-591 YLVKAPRIEKE
+591 
-602 FSNFWYDC
+602 
-610 NKEQMAIICDE
+610 
-621 ILNWDGYITPK
+621 
-632 RKNFSSISKKTID
+632 
-645 FIQFC
+645 
-650 FACCGYR
+650 
-657 STISIDDR
+657 
-665 LGQKH
+665 
-670 YKNICYSLTITKRNM
+670 
-685 VSIFASNNPKKEFP
+685 
-699 IYKTKDG
+699 
-706 YKYCFSVPSGMLVL
+706 
-720 RREGRINITGNSGK
+720 GK
-734 SSWIDCVVL
+734 SSWIDCVAL
-743 NAVQRGYKVGI
+743 NAIQRGYKVGI

-761 FRFQSWIDQIAAGKN
+761 FRFQSWINQIAAGKN
-776 YVCKKEGYENY
+776 YVCKREGFENY
-787 YYAPKNISNQINKWL
+787 YYAPKNISNQISNWL

-819 LFADIKTLVENEGT
+819 LFADVKELVDKEGV
-833 QLVVLDNLMA
+833 QLIVLDNLMA
-843 LQIDSYDGDKYTQQT
+843 LQIDNYEGDKYTQQT
-858 RFINDLKEYAKAKN
+858 KFINDLKEYAKAKN
-872 IHVILVCHPRK
+872 VHVLLVCHPRK
-883 EGGFLRKESISG
+883 EGIFLRKESISG

-905 VIIIHRIGKDF
+905 VFIIHRIGKDF

-931 YLKYNSAIEVCK
+931 YLKYNSVIEVCK

>member
-408 LSGCVDCDTEYFNGT
+408 LSG
-423 EWKKISD
+423 
-430 YSYGDKVLQYN
+430 
-441 KDGSAELVYP
+441 
-451 TDYIKKQCDYLSL
+451 
-464 IKSKYGVNQCVSD
+464 
-477 EHRIV
+477 
-482 YQTSKKNLAIKT
+482 
-494 FAELKEQHAGSKHGF
+494 
-509 IGKFYTTFN
+509 
-518 YSGKGIPLSEF
+518 SGK
-529 EIRLMCA
+529 
-536 IICDGHFCNLYKDKS
+536 
-551 TCRINLK
+551 T
-558 KERKK
+558 
-563 QRLEWILGKL
+563 
-573 NMPIDKHQWNPK
+573 
-585 DLGYNS
+585 
-591 YLVKAPRIEKE
+591 
-602 FSNFWYDC
+602 
-610 NKEQMAIICDE
+610 
-621 ILNWDGYITPK
+621 
-632 RKNFSSISKKTID
+632 
-645 FIQFC
+645 
-650 FACCGYR
+650 
-657 STISIDDR
+657 
-665 LGQKH
+665 
-670 YKNICYSLTITKRNM
+670 
-685 VSIFASNNPKKEFP
+685 
-699 IYKTKDG
+699 
-706 YKYCFSVPSGMLVL
+706 
-720 RREGRINITGNSGK
+720 
-734 SSWIDCVVL
+734 SWIDCVAL
-743 NAVQRGYKVGI
+743 NAIQRGYKVGI

-761 FRFQSWIDQIAAGKN
+761 FRFQSWINQIAAGKN

-787 YYAPKNISNQINKWL
+787 YYAPKNIANQINKWL

-833 QLVVLDNLMA
+833 QLIVLDNLMA

-931 YLKYNSAIEVCK
+931 YLKYNSVIEVCK

-990 ESDVSDLQDIY
+990 ESDVSDLQYIY

>member
-36 YFTDVNTLLNEIR
+36 YFTDVDTLLNEIR

-151 AMKNSNEN
+151 AMKNNNEN

-178 VEIDCT
+178 VEIDCST
-184 THNASRVCK
+184 FNSSRICK

-214 ILRIPDEIKI
+214 ILRIPDDVKI

-346 SSQKKEPFVP
+346 SQQKKEPFVP

-377 MSKLVAI
+377 MSKMASI

-396 GLLMGDVTVLSG
+396 GLLLGDVTVLSG
-408 LSGCVDCDTEYFNGT
+408 GSG
-423 EWKKISD
+423 
-430 YSYGDKVLQYN
+430 
-441 KDGSAELVYP
+441 A
-451 TDYIKKQCDYLSL
+451 
-464 IKSKYGVNQCVSD
+464 
-477 EHRIV
+477 
-482 YQTSKKNLAIKT
+482 
-494 FAELKEQHAGSKHGF
+494 
-509 IGKFYTTFN
+509 
-518 YSGKGIPLSEF
+518 
-529 EIRLMCA
+529 
-536 IICDGHFCNLYKDKS
+536 
-551 TCRINLK
+551 
-558 KERKK
+558 
-563 QRLEWILGKL
+563 
-573 NMPIDKHQWNPK
+573 
-585 DLGYNS
+585 
-591 YLVKAPRIEKE
+591 
-602 FSNFWYDC
+602 
-610 NKEQMAIICDE
+610 
-621 ILNWDGYITPK
+621 
-632 RKNFSSISKKTID
+632 
-645 FIQFC
+645 
-650 FACCGYR
+650 
-657 STISIDDR
+657 
-665 LGQKH
+665 
-670 YKNICYSLTITKRNM
+670 
-685 VSIFASNNPKKEFP
+685 
-699 IYKTKDG
+699 
-706 YKYCFSVPSGMLVL
+706 
-720 RREGRINITGNSGK
+720 GK
-734 SSWIDCVVL
+734 SSWIDCVAL
-743 NAVQRGYKVGI
+743 NAIQRGYKVGI

-761 FRFQSWIDQIAAGKN
+761 FRFQSWINQIAAGKN
-776 YVCKKEGYENY
+776 YVCKREGFENY
-787 YYAPKNISNQINKWL
+787 YYAPKNISNQISNWL

-819 LFADIKTLVENEGT
+819 LFADVKELVDKEGV
-833 QLVVLDNLMA
+833 QLIVLDNLMA
-843 LQIDSYDGDKYTQQT
+843 LQIDNYEGDKYTQQT
-858 RFINDLKEYAKAKN
+858 KFINDLKEYAKAKN
-872 IHVILVCHPRK
+872 VHVLLVCHPRK
-883 EGGFLRKESISG
+883 EGIFLRKESISG

-905 VIIIHRIGKDF
+905 VFIIHRIGKDF
-916 EQRAGEFFGKDKVLP
+916 EQRAGEFFGKDKVIP
-931 YLKYNSAIEVCK
+931 YLKYNSVIEVCK

-950 DLLVGMYYEVES
+950 DLLVGMYFEVES

-1009 FGSELQELPF
+1009 FGNELQELPF

>member
-92 DWILIDIDT
+92 DWILIEIDT

-346 SSQKKEPFVP
+346 SQQKKEPFVP

-377 MSKLVAI
+377 MSKMASI

-396 GLLMGDVTVLSG
+396 GLLLGDVTVLSG
-408 LSGCVDCDTEYFNGT
+408 GSG
-423 EWKKISD
+423 
-430 YSYGDKVLQYN
+430 
-441 KDGSAELVYP
+441 A
-451 TDYIKKQCDYLSL
+451 
-464 IKSKYGVNQCVSD
+464 
-477 EHRIV
+477 
-482 YQTSKKNLAIKT
+482 
-494 FAELKEQHAGSKHGF
+494 
-509 IGKFYTTFN
+509 
-518 YSGKGIPLSEF
+518 
-529 EIRLMCA
+529 
-536 IICDGHFCNLYKDKS
+536 
-551 TCRINLK
+551 
-558 KERKK
+558 
-563 QRLEWILGKL
+563 
-573 NMPIDKHQWNPK
+573 
-585 DLGYNS
+585 
-591 YLVKAPRIEKE
+591 
-602 FSNFWYDC
+602 
-610 NKEQMAIICDE
+610 
-621 ILNWDGYITPK
+621 
-632 RKNFSSISKKTID
+632 
-645 FIQFC
+645 
-650 FACCGYR
+650 
-657 STISIDDR
+657 
-665 LGQKH
+665 
-670 YKNICYSLTITKRNM
+670 
-685 VSIFASNNPKKEFP
+685 
-699 IYKTKDG
+699 
-706 YKYCFSVPSGMLVL
+706 
-720 RREGRINITGNSGK
+720 GK
-734 SSWIDCVVL
+734 SSWIDCVAL
-743 NAVQRGYKVGI
+743 NAIQRGYKVGI

-761 FRFQSWIDQIAAGKN
+761 FRFQSWINQIAAGKN
-776 YVCKKEGYENY
+776 YVCKREGFENY
-787 YYAPKNISNQINKWL
+787 YYAPKNISNQISNWL

-819 LFADIKTLVENEGT
+819 LFADVKELVDKEGV
-833 QLVVLDNLMA
+833 QLIVLDNLMA
-843 LQIDSYDGDKYTQQT
+843 LQIDNYEGDKYTQQT
-858 RFINDLKEYAKAKN
+858 KFINDLKEYAKAKN
-872 IHVILVCHPRK
+872 VHVLLVCHPRK
-883 EGGFLRKESISG
+883 EGIFLRKESISG

-905 VIIIHRIGKDF
+905 VFIIHRIGKDF

-931 YLKYNSAIEVCK
+931 YLKYNSVIEVCK

>member
-281 DECPFN
+281 EECPFN

-377 MSKLVAI
+377 MSKIASI

-396 GLLMGDVTVLSG
+396 GLLLGDVTVLSG
-408 LSGCVDCDTEYFNGT
+408 GSG
-423 EWKKISD
+423 
-430 YSYGDKVLQYN
+430 
-441 KDGSAELVYP
+441 A
-451 TDYIKKQCDYLSL
+451 
-464 IKSKYGVNQCVSD
+464 
-477 EHRIV
+477 
-482 YQTSKKNLAIKT
+482 
-494 FAELKEQHAGSKHGF
+494 
-509 IGKFYTTFN
+509 
-518 YSGKGIPLSEF
+518 
-529 EIRLMCA
+529 
-536 IICDGHFCNLYKDKS
+536 
-551 TCRINLK
+551 
-558 KERKK
+558 
-563 QRLEWILGKL
+563 
-573 NMPIDKHQWNPK
+573 
-585 DLGYNS
+585 
-591 YLVKAPRIEKE
+591 
-602 FSNFWYDC
+602 
-610 NKEQMAIICDE
+610 
-621 ILNWDGYITPK
+621 
-632 RKNFSSISKKTID
+632 
-645 FIQFC
+645 
-650 FACCGYR
+650 
-657 STISIDDR
+657 
-665 LGQKH
+665 
-670 YKNICYSLTITKRNM
+670 
-685 VSIFASNNPKKEFP
+685 
-699 IYKTKDG
+699 
-706 YKYCFSVPSGMLVL
+706 
-720 RREGRINITGNSGK
+720 GK
-734 SSWIDCVVL
+734 SSWIDCVAL
-743 NAVQRGYKVGI
+743 NAIQRGYKVGI

-761 FRFQSWIDQIAAGKN
+761 FRFQSWINQIAAGKN
-776 YVCKKEGYENY
+776 YVCKREGFENY
-787 YYAPKNISNQINKWL
+787 YYAPKNISNQISNWL

-819 LFADIKTLVENEGT
+819 LFADVKELVDKEGV
-833 QLVVLDNLMA
+833 QLIVLDNLMA
-843 LQIDSYDGDKYTQQT
+843 LQIDNYEGDKYTQQT
-858 RFINDLKEYAKAKN
+858 KFINDLKEYAKAKN
-872 IHVILVCHPRK
+872 VHVLLVCHPRK
-883 EGGFLRKESISG
+883 EGIFLRKESISG

-905 VIIIHRIGKDF
+905 VFIIHRVGKDF
-916 EQRAGEFFGKDKVLP
+916 EQRAGEFLGKDKVLP
-931 YLKYNSAIEVCK
+931 YLKYNSVIEVCK

-975 GWQEQPAQLTFEPTP
+975 GWQEQPSQLTFETIPK
-990 ESDVSDLQDIY
+990 SDVSDLQDIY

-1009 FGSELQELPF
+1009 FGNELQELPF

>member
-1 MNEITIRQWY
+1 MTMNEITIRQWY

-36 YFTDVNTLLNEIR
+36 YFTDVDTLLNEIR

-151 AMKNSNEN
+151 AMKNNNEN

-178 VEIDCT
+178 VEIDCST
-184 THNASRVCK
+184 FNSSRICK

-214 ILRIPDEIKI
+214 ILRIPDEVKI

-346 SSQKKEPFVP
+346 SQQKKEPFVP
-356 KKEDSAKGKKWLAM
+356 KKEDSTKGKKWLAM

-408 LSGCVDCDTEYFNGT
+408 LSG
-423 EWKKISD
+423 
-430 YSYGDKVLQYN
+430 
-441 KDGSAELVYP
+441 
-451 TDYIKKQCDYLSL
+451 
-464 IKSKYGVNQCVSD
+464 
-477 EHRIV
+477 
-482 YQTSKKNLAIKT
+482 
-494 FAELKEQHAGSKHGF
+494 
-509 IGKFYTTFN
+509 
-518 YSGKGIPLSEF
+518 SGK
-529 EIRLMCA
+529 
-536 IICDGHFCNLYKDKS
+536 
-551 TCRINLK
+551 T
-558 KERKK
+558 
-563 QRLEWILGKL
+563 
-573 NMPIDKHQWNPK
+573 
-585 DLGYNS
+585 
-591 YLVKAPRIEKE
+591 
-602 FSNFWYDC
+602 
-610 NKEQMAIICDE
+610 
-621 ILNWDGYITPK
+621 
-632 RKNFSSISKKTID
+632 
-645 FIQFC
+645 
-650 FACCGYR
+650 
-657 STISIDDR
+657 
-665 LGQKH
+665 
-670 YKNICYSLTITKRNM
+670 
-685 VSIFASNNPKKEFP
+685 
-699 IYKTKDG
+699 
-706 YKYCFSVPSGMLVL
+706 
-720 RREGRINITGNSGK
+720 
-734 SSWIDCVVL
+734 SWIDCVVL

-761 FRFQSWIDQIAAGKN
+761 FRFQSWIDQISAGKN

-787 YYAPKNISNQINKWL
+787 YYTPKNIANQINKWL

-916 EQRAGEFFGKDKVLP
+916 EQRAGEFFGKDKVIP
-931 YLKYNSAIEVCK
+931 YLKYNSVIEVCK

-950 DLLVGMYYEVES
+950 DLLVGMYFEVES

>member
-36 YFTDVNTLLNEIR
+36 YFTDVDTLLNEIR

-178 VEIDCT
+178 VEIDCST
-184 THNASRVCK
+184 FNSSRICK

-246 NYYSNEKFDLEAFL
+246 NYYNNEKFDLEAFL

-346 SSQKKEPFVP
+346 SQQKKEPFVP
-356 KKEDSAKGKKWLAM
+356 KKEDSTKGKKWLAM

-408 LSGCVDCDTEYFNGT
+408 LSG
-423 EWKKISD
+423 
-430 YSYGDKVLQYN
+430 
-441 KDGSAELVYP
+441 
-451 TDYIKKQCDYLSL
+451 
-464 IKSKYGVNQCVSD
+464 
-477 EHRIV
+477 
-482 YQTSKKNLAIKT
+482 
-494 FAELKEQHAGSKHGF
+494 
-509 IGKFYTTFN
+509 
-518 YSGKGIPLSEF
+518 SGK
-529 EIRLMCA
+529 
-536 IICDGHFCNLYKDKS
+536 
-551 TCRINLK
+551 T
-558 KERKK
+558 
-563 QRLEWILGKL
+563 
-573 NMPIDKHQWNPK
+573 
-585 DLGYNS
+585 
-591 YLVKAPRIEKE
+591 
-602 FSNFWYDC
+602 
-610 NKEQMAIICDE
+610 
-621 ILNWDGYITPK
+621 
-632 RKNFSSISKKTID
+632 
-645 FIQFC
+645 
-650 FACCGYR
+650 
-657 STISIDDR
+657 
-665 LGQKH
+665 
-670 YKNICYSLTITKRNM
+670 
-685 VSIFASNNPKKEFP
+685 
-699 IYKTKDG
+699 
-706 YKYCFSVPSGMLVL
+706 
-720 RREGRINITGNSGK
+720 
-734 SSWIDCVVL
+734 SWIDCVVL

-761 FRFQSWIDQIAAGKN
+761 FRFQSWIDQISAGKN

-787 YYAPKNISNQINKWL
+787 YYAPKNIANQINKWL

-833 QLVVLDNLMA
+833 QLIVLDNLMA

-931 YLKYNSAIEVCK
+931 YLKYNSVIEVCK

>member
-337 RHEHKMQYY
+337 RHEHKVQYY
-346 SSQKKEPFVP
+346 SQQKKEPFVP

-377 MSKLVAI
+377 MSKMASI

-396 GLLMGDVTVLSG
+396 GLLLGDVTVLSG
-408 LSGCVDCDTEYFNGT
+408 GSG
-423 EWKKISD
+423 
-430 YSYGDKVLQYN
+430 
-441 KDGSAELVYP
+441 A
-451 TDYIKKQCDYLSL
+451 
-464 IKSKYGVNQCVSD
+464 
-477 EHRIV
+477 
-482 YQTSKKNLAIKT
+482 
-494 FAELKEQHAGSKHGF
+494 
-509 IGKFYTTFN
+509 
-518 YSGKGIPLSEF
+518 
-529 EIRLMCA
+529 
-536 IICDGHFCNLYKDKS
+536 
-551 TCRINLK
+551 
-558 KERKK
+558 
-563 QRLEWILGKL
+563 
-573 NMPIDKHQWNPK
+573 
-585 DLGYNS
+585 
-591 YLVKAPRIEKE
+591 
-602 FSNFWYDC
+602 
-610 NKEQMAIICDE
+610 
-621 ILNWDGYITPK
+621 
-632 RKNFSSISKKTID
+632 
-645 FIQFC
+645 
-650 FACCGYR
+650 
-657 STISIDDR
+657 
-665 LGQKH
+665 
-670 YKNICYSLTITKRNM
+670 
-685 VSIFASNNPKKEFP
+685 
-699 IYKTKDG
+699 
-706 YKYCFSVPSGMLVL
+706 
-720 RREGRINITGNSGK
+720 GK
-734 SSWIDCVVL
+734 SSWIDCVAL
-743 NAVQRGYKVGI
+743 NAIQRGYKVGI

-761 FRFQSWIDQIAAGKN
+761 FRFQSWINQIAAGKN
-776 YVCKKEGYENY
+776 YVCKREGFENY
-787 YYAPKNISNQINKWL
+787 YYAPKNISNQISNWL

-819 LFADIKTLVENEGT
+819 LFADVKELVDKEGV
-833 QLVVLDNLMA
+833 QLIVLDNLMA
-843 LQIDSYDGDKYTQQT
+843 LQIDNYEGDKYTQQT
-858 RFINDLKEYAKAKN
+858 KFINDLKEYAKAKN
-872 IHVILVCHPRK
+872 VHVLLVCHPRK
-883 EGGFLRKESISG
+883 EGIFLRKESISG

-905 VIIIHRIGKDF
+905 VFIIHRIGKDF

-931 YLKYNSAIEVCK
+931 YLKYNSVIEVCK

>member
-36 YFTDVNTLLNEIR
+36 YFTDVDTLLNEIR

-151 AMKNSNEN
+151 AMKNNNEN

-178 VEIDCT
+178 VEIDCST
-184 THNASRVCK
+184 FNSSRICK

-214 ILRIPDEIKI
+214 ILRIPDEVKI

-408 LSGCVDCDTEYFNGT
+408 LSG
-423 EWKKISD
+423 
-430 YSYGDKVLQYN
+430 
-441 KDGSAELVYP
+441 
-451 TDYIKKQCDYLSL
+451 
-464 IKSKYGVNQCVSD
+464 
-477 EHRIV
+477 
-482 YQTSKKNLAIKT
+482 
-494 FAELKEQHAGSKHGF
+494 
-509 IGKFYTTFN
+509 
-518 YSGKGIPLSEF
+518 SGK
-529 EIRLMCA
+529 
-536 IICDGHFCNLYKDKS
+536 
-551 TCRINLK
+551 T
-558 KERKK
+558 
-563 QRLEWILGKL
+563 
-573 NMPIDKHQWNPK
+573 
-585 DLGYNS
+585 
-591 YLVKAPRIEKE
+591 
-602 FSNFWYDC
+602 
-610 NKEQMAIICDE
+610 
-621 ILNWDGYITPK
+621 
-632 RKNFSSISKKTID
+632 
-645 FIQFC
+645 
-650 FACCGYR
+650 
-657 STISIDDR
+657 
-665 LGQKH
+665 
-670 YKNICYSLTITKRNM
+670 
-685 VSIFASNNPKKEFP
+685 
-699 IYKTKDG
+699 
-706 YKYCFSVPSGMLVL
+706 
-720 RREGRINITGNSGK
+720 
-734 SSWIDCVVL
+734 SWIDCVVL

-761 FRFQSWIDQIAAGKN
+761 FRFQNWIDQISAGKN

-787 YYAPKNISNQINKWL
+787 YYAPKNIANQINKWL

-833 QLVVLDNLMA
+833 QLIVLDNLMA

-916 EQRAGEFFGKDKVLP
+916 EQRAGEFFGKDKVIP
-931 YLKYNSAIEVCK
+931 YLKYNSVIEVCK

-1009 FGSELQELPF
+1009 FGNELQELPF

>member
-346 SSQKKEPFVP
+346 SQQKKEPFVP

-377 MSKLVAI
+377 MSKMASI

-396 GLLMGDVTVLSG
+396 GLLLGDVTVLSG
-408 LSGCVDCDTEYFNGT
+408 GSG
-423 EWKKISD
+423 
-430 YSYGDKVLQYN
+430 
-441 KDGSAELVYP
+441 A
-451 TDYIKKQCDYLSL
+451 
-464 IKSKYGVNQCVSD
+464 
-477 EHRIV
+477 
-482 YQTSKKNLAIKT
+482 
-494 FAELKEQHAGSKHGF
+494 
-509 IGKFYTTFN
+509 
-518 YSGKGIPLSEF
+518 
-529 EIRLMCA
+529 
-536 IICDGHFCNLYKDKS
+536 
-551 TCRINLK
+551 
-558 KERKK
+558 
-563 QRLEWILGKL
+563 
-573 NMPIDKHQWNPK
+573 
-585 DLGYNS
+585 
-591 YLVKAPRIEKE
+591 
-602 FSNFWYDC
+602 
-610 NKEQMAIICDE
+610 
-621 ILNWDGYITPK
+621 
-632 RKNFSSISKKTID
+632 
-645 FIQFC
+645 
-650 FACCGYR
+650 
-657 STISIDDR
+657 
-665 LGQKH
+665 
-670 YKNICYSLTITKRNM
+670 
-685 VSIFASNNPKKEFP
+685 
-699 IYKTKDG
+699 
-706 YKYCFSVPSGMLVL
+706 
-720 RREGRINITGNSGK
+720 GK
-734 SSWIDCVVL
+734 SSWIDCVAL
-743 NAVQRGYKVGI
+743 NAIQRGYKVGI

-761 FRFQSWIDQIAAGKN
+761 FRFQSWINQIAAGKN
-776 YVCKKEGYENY
+776 YVCKREGFENY
-787 YYAPKNISNQINKWL
+787 YYAPKNISNQISNWL

-813 GSKWQQ
+813 GSKWRQ
-819 LFADIKTLVENEGT
+819 LFADVKELVDKEGV
-833 QLVVLDNLMA
+833 QLIVLDNLMA
-843 LQIDSYDGDKYTQQT
+843 LQIDNYEGDKYTQQT
-858 RFINDLKEYAKAKN
+858 KFINDLKEYAKAKN
-872 IHVILVCHPRK
+872 VHVLLVCHPRK
-883 EGGFLRKESISG
+883 EGIFLRKESISG

-905 VIIIHRIGKDF
+905 VFIIHRIGKDF

-931 YLKYNSAIEVCK
+931 YLKYNSVIEVCK

>member
-24 IVDNAYKRTYSG
+24 IVDNTYKRTYSG

-346 SSQKKEPFVP
+346 SQQKKEPFVP

-377 MSKLVAI
+377 MSKMASI

-396 GLLMGDVTVLSG
+396 GLLLGDVTVLSG
-408 LSGCVDCDTEYFNGT
+408 GSG
-423 EWKKISD
+423 
-430 YSYGDKVLQYN
+430 
-441 KDGSAELVYP
+441 A
-451 TDYIKKQCDYLSL
+451 
-464 IKSKYGVNQCVSD
+464 
-477 EHRIV
+477 
-482 YQTSKKNLAIKT
+482 
-494 FAELKEQHAGSKHGF
+494 
-509 IGKFYTTFN
+509 
-518 YSGKGIPLSEF
+518 
-529 EIRLMCA
+529 
-536 IICDGHFCNLYKDKS
+536 
-551 TCRINLK
+551 
-558 KERKK
+558 
-563 QRLEWILGKL
+563 
-573 NMPIDKHQWNPK
+573 
-585 DLGYNS
+585 
-591 YLVKAPRIEKE
+591 
-602 FSNFWYDC
+602 
-610 NKEQMAIICDE
+610 
-621 ILNWDGYITPK
+621 
-632 RKNFSSISKKTID
+632 
-645 FIQFC
+645 
-650 FACCGYR
+650 
-657 STISIDDR
+657 
-665 LGQKH
+665 
-670 YKNICYSLTITKRNM
+670 
-685 VSIFASNNPKKEFP
+685 
-699 IYKTKDG
+699 
-706 YKYCFSVPSGMLVL
+706 
-720 RREGRINITGNSGK
+720 GK
-734 SSWIDCVVL
+734 SSWIDCVAL
-743 NAVQRGYKVGI
+743 NAIQRGYKVGI

-761 FRFQSWIDQIAAGKN
+761 FRFQSWINQIAAGKN
-776 YVCKKEGYENY
+776 YVCKREGFENY
-787 YYAPKNISNQINKWL
+787 YYAPKNISNQISNWL

-819 LFADIKTLVENEGT
+819 LFADVKELVDKEGV
-833 QLVVLDNLMA
+833 QLIVLDNLMA
-843 LQIDSYDGDKYTQQT
+843 LQIDNYEGDKYTQQT
-858 RFINDLKEYAKAKN
+858 KFINDLKEYTKAKN
-872 IHVILVCHPRK
+872 VHVLLVCHPRK
-883 EGGFLRKESISG
+883 EGIFLRKESISG

-905 VIIIHRIGKDF
+905 VFIIHRIGKDF

-931 YLKYNSAIEVCK
+931 YLKYNSVIEVCK

>member
-178 VEIDCT
+178 VEIDCST
-184 THNASRVCK
+184 FNSSRICK

-231 KVAAMLPKPEQPSKS
+231 KVAAMLPKPGQPSKS

-377 MSKLVAI
+377 MSKMASI

-396 GLLMGDVTVLSG
+396 GLLLGDVTVLSG
-408 LSGCVDCDTEYFNGT
+408 GSG
-423 EWKKISD
+423 
-430 YSYGDKVLQYN
+430 
-441 KDGSAELVYP
+441 A
-451 TDYIKKQCDYLSL
+451 
-464 IKSKYGVNQCVSD
+464 
-477 EHRIV
+477 
-482 YQTSKKNLAIKT
+482 
-494 FAELKEQHAGSKHGF
+494 
-509 IGKFYTTFN
+509 
-518 YSGKGIPLSEF
+518 
-529 EIRLMCA
+529 
-536 IICDGHFCNLYKDKS
+536 
-551 TCRINLK
+551 
-558 KERKK
+558 
-563 QRLEWILGKL
+563 
-573 NMPIDKHQWNPK
+573 
-585 DLGYNS
+585 
-591 YLVKAPRIEKE
+591 
-602 FSNFWYDC
+602 
-610 NKEQMAIICDE
+610 
-621 ILNWDGYITPK
+621 
-632 RKNFSSISKKTID
+632 
-645 FIQFC
+645 
-650 FACCGYR
+650 
-657 STISIDDR
+657 
-665 LGQKH
+665 
-670 YKNICYSLTITKRNM
+670 
-685 VSIFASNNPKKEFP
+685 
-699 IYKTKDG
+699 
-706 YKYCFSVPSGMLVL
+706 
-720 RREGRINITGNSGK
+720 GK
-734 SSWIDCVVL
+734 SSWVDCVAL
-743 NAVQRGYKVGI
+743 NAIQRGYKVGI

-761 FRFQSWIDQIAAGKN
+761 FRFQSWINQIAAGKN
-776 YVCKKEGYENY
+776 YVCKREGFENY
-787 YYAPKNISNQINKWL
+787 YYAPKNISNQISNWL

-819 LFADIKTLVENEGT
+819 LFADVKELVDKEGV
-833 QLVVLDNLMA
+833 QLIVLDNLMA
-843 LQIDSYDGDKYTQQT
+843 LQIDNYEGDKYTQQT
-858 RFINDLKEYAKAKN
+858 KFINDLKEYAKAKN
-872 IHVILVCHPRK
+872 VHVLLVCHPRK
-883 EGGFLRKESISG
+883 EGIFLRKESISG

-905 VIIIHRIGKDF
+905 VFIIHRIGKDF
-916 EQRAGEFFGKDKVLP
+916 EQRAGEFFGKDKVIP
-931 YLKYNSAIEVCK
+931 YLKYNSVIEVCK

-950 DLLVGMYYEVES
+950 DLLVGMYFEVES

>member
-246 NYYSNEKFDLEAFL
+246 NYYSNEKFDLEVFL

-346 SSQKKEPFVP
+346 SQQKKEPFVP
-356 KKEDSAKGKKWLAM
+356 KKEDSTKGKKWLAM

-377 MSKLVAI
+377 MRKLVAI

-408 LSGCVDCDTEYFNGT
+408 LSG
-423 EWKKISD
+423 
-430 YSYGDKVLQYN
+430 
-441 KDGSAELVYP
+441 
-451 TDYIKKQCDYLSL
+451 
-464 IKSKYGVNQCVSD
+464 
-477 EHRIV
+477 
-482 YQTSKKNLAIKT
+482 
-494 FAELKEQHAGSKHGF
+494 
-509 IGKFYTTFN
+509 
-518 YSGKGIPLSEF
+518 SGK
-529 EIRLMCA
+529 
-536 IICDGHFCNLYKDKS
+536 
-551 TCRINLK
+551 T
-558 KERKK
+558 
-563 QRLEWILGKL
+563 
-573 NMPIDKHQWNPK
+573 
-585 DLGYNS
+585 
-591 YLVKAPRIEKE
+591 
-602 FSNFWYDC
+602 
-610 NKEQMAIICDE
+610 
-621 ILNWDGYITPK
+621 
-632 RKNFSSISKKTID
+632 
-645 FIQFC
+645 
-650 FACCGYR
+650 
-657 STISIDDR
+657 
-665 LGQKH
+665 
-670 YKNICYSLTITKRNM
+670 
-685 VSIFASNNPKKEFP
+685 
-699 IYKTKDG
+699 
-706 YKYCFSVPSGMLVL
+706 
-720 RREGRINITGNSGK
+720 
-734 SSWIDCVVL
+734 SWIDCVAL

-761 FRFQSWIDQIAAGKN
+761 FRFQSWIDQISAGKN

-787 YYAPKNISNQINKWL
+787 YYAPKNIANQINKWL

-833 QLVVLDNLMA
+833 QLIVLDNLMA

-931 YLKYNSAIEVCK
+931 YLKYNSVIEVCK

>member
-1 MNEITIRQWY
+1 MTMNEITIRQWY

-36 YFTDVNTLLNEIR
+36 YFTDVDTLLNEIR

-151 AMKNSNEN
+151 AMKNNNEN

-178 VEIDCT
+178 VEIDCST
-184 THNASRVCK
+184 FNSSRICK

-346 SSQKKEPFVP
+346 SQQKKEPFVP

-377 MSKLVAI
+377 MSKMASI

-396 GLLMGDVTVLSG
+396 GLLLGDVTVLSG
-408 LSGCVDCDTEYFNGT
+408 GSG
-423 EWKKISD
+423 
-430 YSYGDKVLQYN
+430 
-441 KDGSAELVYP
+441 A
-451 TDYIKKQCDYLSL
+451 
-464 IKSKYGVNQCVSD
+464 
-477 EHRIV
+477 
-482 YQTSKKNLAIKT
+482 
-494 FAELKEQHAGSKHGF
+494 
-509 IGKFYTTFN
+509 
-518 YSGKGIPLSEF
+518 
-529 EIRLMCA
+529 
-536 IICDGHFCNLYKDKS
+536 
-551 TCRINLK
+551 
-558 KERKK
+558 
-563 QRLEWILGKL
+563 
-573 NMPIDKHQWNPK
+573 
-585 DLGYNS
+585 
-591 YLVKAPRIEKE
+591 
-602 FSNFWYDC
+602 
-610 NKEQMAIICDE
+610 
-621 ILNWDGYITPK
+621 
-632 RKNFSSISKKTID
+632 
-645 FIQFC
+645 
-650 FACCGYR
+650 
-657 STISIDDR
+657 
-665 LGQKH
+665 
-670 YKNICYSLTITKRNM
+670 
-685 VSIFASNNPKKEFP
+685 
-699 IYKTKDG
+699 
-706 YKYCFSVPSGMLVL
+706 
-720 RREGRINITGNSGK
+720 GK
-734 SSWIDCVVL
+734 SSWIDCVAL
-743 NAVQRGYKVGI
+743 NAIQRGYKVGI

-761 FRFQSWIDQIAAGKN
+761 FRFQSWINQIAAGKN
-776 YVCKKEGYENY
+776 YVCKREGFENY
-787 YYAPKNISNQINKWL
+787 YYAPKNISNQISNWL

-819 LFADIKTLVENEGT
+819 LFADVKELVDKEGV
-833 QLVVLDNLMA
+833 QLIVLDNLMA
-843 LQIDSYDGDKYTQQT
+843 LQIDNYEGDKYTQQT
-858 RFINDLKEYAKAKN
+858 KFINDLKEYAKAKN
-872 IHVILVCHPRK
+872 VHVLLVCHPRK
-883 EGGFLRKESISG
+883 EGIFLRKESISG

-905 VIIIHRIGKDF
+905 VFIIHRIGKDF
-916 EQRAGEFFGKDKVLP
+916 EQRAGEFFGKDKVIP
-931 YLKYNSAIEVCK
+931 YLKYNSVIEVCK

-950 DLLVGMYYEVES
+950 DLLVGMYFEVES

-1009 FGSELQELPF
+1009 FGNELQELPF

>member
-346 SSQKKEPFVP
+346 SQQKKEPFVP
-356 KKEDSAKGKKWLAM
+356 KKEDSTKGKKWMAM

-408 LSGCVDCDTEYFNGT
+408 LSG
-423 EWKKISD
+423 
-430 YSYGDKVLQYN
+430 
-441 KDGSAELVYP
+441 
-451 TDYIKKQCDYLSL
+451 
-464 IKSKYGVNQCVSD
+464 
-477 EHRIV
+477 
-482 YQTSKKNLAIKT
+482 
-494 FAELKEQHAGSKHGF
+494 
-509 IGKFYTTFN
+509 
-518 YSGKGIPLSEF
+518 SGK
-529 EIRLMCA
+529 
-536 IICDGHFCNLYKDKS
+536 
-551 TCRINLK
+551 T
-558 KERKK
+558 
-563 QRLEWILGKL
+563 
-573 NMPIDKHQWNPK
+573 
-585 DLGYNS
+585 
-591 YLVKAPRIEKE
+591 
-602 FSNFWYDC
+602 
-610 NKEQMAIICDE
+610 
-621 ILNWDGYITPK
+621 
-632 RKNFSSISKKTID
+632 
-645 FIQFC
+645 
-650 FACCGYR
+650 
-657 STISIDDR
+657 
-665 LGQKH
+665 
-670 YKNICYSLTITKRNM
+670 
-685 VSIFASNNPKKEFP
+685 
-699 IYKTKDG
+699 
-706 YKYCFSVPSGMLVL
+706 
-720 RREGRINITGNSGK
+720 
-734 SSWIDCVVL
+734 SWIDCVVL

-761 FRFQSWIDQIAAGKN
+761 FRFQSWIDQISAGKN

-787 YYAPKNISNQINKWL
+787 YYAPKNIANQINKWL

-833 QLVVLDNLMA
+833 QLIVLDNLMA

-931 YLKYNSAIEVCK
+931 YLKYNSVIEVCK

-1009 FGSELQELPF
+1009 FGNELQELPF

>member
-36 YFTDVNTLLNEIR
+36 YFTDVDTLLNEIR

-170 DMLFSNPN
+170 DMLFSNSN

-281 DECPFN
+281 EECPFN

-346 SSQKKEPFVP
+346 SQQKKEPFVP
-356 KKEDSAKGKKWLAM
+356 KKEDSTKGKKWLAM

-377 MSKLVAI
+377 MSKMASI

-396 GLLMGDVTVLSG
+396 GLLLGDVTVLSG
-408 LSGCVDCDTEYFNGT
+408 GSG
-423 EWKKISD
+423 
-430 YSYGDKVLQYN
+430 
-441 KDGSAELVYP
+441 A
-451 TDYIKKQCDYLSL
+451 
-464 IKSKYGVNQCVSD
+464 
-477 EHRIV
+477 
-482 YQTSKKNLAIKT
+482 
-494 FAELKEQHAGSKHGF
+494 
-509 IGKFYTTFN
+509 
-518 YSGKGIPLSEF
+518 
-529 EIRLMCA
+529 
-536 IICDGHFCNLYKDKS
+536 
-551 TCRINLK
+551 
-558 KERKK
+558 
-563 QRLEWILGKL
+563 
-573 NMPIDKHQWNPK
+573 
-585 DLGYNS
+585 
-591 YLVKAPRIEKE
+591 
-602 FSNFWYDC
+602 
-610 NKEQMAIICDE
+610 
-621 ILNWDGYITPK
+621 
-632 RKNFSSISKKTID
+632 
-645 FIQFC
+645 
-650 FACCGYR
+650 
-657 STISIDDR
+657 
-665 LGQKH
+665 
-670 YKNICYSLTITKRNM
+670 
-685 VSIFASNNPKKEFP
+685 
-699 IYKTKDG
+699 
-706 YKYCFSVPSGMLVL
+706 
-720 RREGRINITGNSGK
+720 GK
-734 SSWIDCVVL
+734 SSWIDCVAL
-743 NAVQRGYKVGI
+743 NVIQRGYKVGI

-761 FRFQSWIDQIAAGKN
+761 FRFQSWINQIAAGKN
-776 YVCKKEGYENY
+776 YVCKREGFENY
-787 YYAPKNISNQINKWL
+787 YYAPKNISNQISNWL

-819 LFADIKTLVENEGT
+819 LFADVKELVDKEGV
-833 QLVVLDNLMA
+833 QLIVLDNLMA
-843 LQIDSYDGDKYTQQT
+843 LQIDNYEGDKYTQQT
-858 RFINDLKEYAKAKN
+858 KFINDLKEYAKAKN
-872 IHVILVCHPRK
+872 VHVLLVCHPRK
-883 EGGFLRKESISG
+883 EGIFLRKESISG

-905 VIIIHRIGKDF
+905 VFIIHRVGKDF
-916 EQRAGEFFGKDKVLP
+916 EQRAGEFLGKDKVLP
-931 YLKYNSAIEVCK
+931 YLKYNSVIEVCK

-975 GWQEQPAQLTFEPTP
+975 GWQEQPSQLTFETIP

-1009 FGSELQELPF
+1009 FGNELQELPF

>member
-178 VEIDCT
+178 VEIDCST
-184 THNASRVCK
+184 FNSSRICK

-377 MSKLVAI
+377 MSKMASI

-396 GLLMGDVTVLSG
+396 GLLLGDVTVLSG
-408 LSGCVDCDTEYFNGT
+408 GSG
-423 EWKKISD
+423 
-430 YSYGDKVLQYN
+430 
-441 KDGSAELVYP
+441 A
-451 TDYIKKQCDYLSL
+451 
-464 IKSKYGVNQCVSD
+464 
-477 EHRIV
+477 
-482 YQTSKKNLAIKT
+482 
-494 FAELKEQHAGSKHGF
+494 
-509 IGKFYTTFN
+509 
-518 YSGKGIPLSEF
+518 
-529 EIRLMCA
+529 
-536 IICDGHFCNLYKDKS
+536 
-551 TCRINLK
+551 
-558 KERKK
+558 
-563 QRLEWILGKL
+563 
-573 NMPIDKHQWNPK
+573 
-585 DLGYNS
+585 
-591 YLVKAPRIEKE
+591 
-602 FSNFWYDC
+602 
-610 NKEQMAIICDE
+610 
-621 ILNWDGYITPK
+621 
-632 RKNFSSISKKTID
+632 
-645 FIQFC
+645 
-650 FACCGYR
+650 
-657 STISIDDR
+657 
-665 LGQKH
+665 
-670 YKNICYSLTITKRNM
+670 
-685 VSIFASNNPKKEFP
+685 
-699 IYKTKDG
+699 
-706 YKYCFSVPSGMLVL
+706 
-720 RREGRINITGNSGK
+720 GK
-734 SSWIDCVVL
+734 SSWIDCVAL
-743 NAVQRGYKVGI
+743 NAIQRGYKVGI

-761 FRFQSWIDQIAAGKN
+761 FRFQSWINQIAAGKN
-776 YVCKKEGYENY
+776 YVCKREGFENY
-787 YYAPKNISNQINKWL
+787 YYAPKNISNQISNWL

-819 LFADIKTLVENEGT
+819 LFADVKELVDKEGV
-833 QLVVLDNLMA
+833 QLIVLDNLMA
-843 LQIDSYDGDKYTQQT
+843 LQIDNYEGDKYTQQT
-858 RFINDLKEYAKAKN
+858 KFINDLKEYAKAKN
-872 IHVILVCHPRK
+872 VHVLLVCHPRK
-883 EGGFLRKESISG
+883 EGIFLRKESISG

-905 VIIIHRIGKDF
+905 VFIIHRIGKDF
-916 EQRAGEFFGKDKVLP
+916 EQRAGEFFGKDKVIP
-931 YLKYNSAIEVCK
+931 YLKYNSVIEVCK

-950 DLLVGMYYEVES
+950 DLLVGMYFEVES

>member
-36 YFTDVNTLLNEIR
+36 YFTDVDTLLNEIR

-178 VEIDCT
+178 VEIDCST
-184 THNASRVCK
+184 FNSSRICK

-214 ILRIPDEIKI
+214 ILRIPDEVKI

-281 DECPFN
+281 EECPFN

-377 MSKLVAI
+377 MSKMASI

-396 GLLMGDVTVLSG
+396 GLLLGDVTVLSG
-408 LSGCVDCDTEYFNGT
+408 GSG
-423 EWKKISD
+423 
-430 YSYGDKVLQYN
+430 
-441 KDGSAELVYP
+441 A
-451 TDYIKKQCDYLSL
+451 
-464 IKSKYGVNQCVSD
+464 
-477 EHRIV
+477 
-482 YQTSKKNLAIKT
+482 
-494 FAELKEQHAGSKHGF
+494 
-509 IGKFYTTFN
+509 
-518 YSGKGIPLSEF
+518 
-529 EIRLMCA
+529 
-536 IICDGHFCNLYKDKS
+536 
-551 TCRINLK
+551 
-558 KERKK
+558 
-563 QRLEWILGKL
+563 
-573 NMPIDKHQWNPK
+573 
-585 DLGYNS
+585 
-591 YLVKAPRIEKE
+591 
-602 FSNFWYDC
+602 
-610 NKEQMAIICDE
+610 
-621 ILNWDGYITPK
+621 
-632 RKNFSSISKKTID
+632 
-645 FIQFC
+645 
-650 FACCGYR
+650 
-657 STISIDDR
+657 
-665 LGQKH
+665 
-670 YKNICYSLTITKRNM
+670 
-685 VSIFASNNPKKEFP
+685 
-699 IYKTKDG
+699 
-706 YKYCFSVPSGMLVL
+706 
-720 RREGRINITGNSGK
+720 GK
-734 SSWIDCVVL
+734 SSWIDCVAL
-743 NAVQRGYKVGI
+743 NAIQRGYKVGI

-761 FRFQSWIDQIAAGKN
+761 FRFQSWINQIAAGKN
-776 YVCKKEGYENY
+776 YVCKREGFENY
-787 YYAPKNISNQINKWL
+787 YYAPKNISNQISNWL

-819 LFADIKTLVENEGT
+819 LFADVKELVDKEGV
-833 QLVVLDNLMA
+833 QLIVLDNLMA
-843 LQIDSYDGDKYTQQT
+843 LQIDNYEGDKYTQQT
-858 RFINDLKEYAKAKN
+858 KFINDLKEYAKAKN
-872 IHVILVCHPRK
+872 VHVLLVCHPRK
-883 EGGFLRKESISG
+883 EGIFLRKESISG

-905 VIIIHRIGKDF
+905 VFIIHRIGKDF
-916 EQRAGEFFGKDKVLP
+916 EQRAGEFFGKDKVIP
-931 YLKYNSAIEVCK
+931 YLKYNSVIEVCK

-950 DLLVGMYYEVES
+950 DLLVGMYFEVES

-1009 FGSELQELPF
+1009 FGNELQELPF

>member
-1 MNEITIRQWY
+1 MTMNEITIRQWY

-36 YFTDVNTLLNEIR
+36 YFTDVDTLLNEIR

-214 ILRIPDEIKI
+214 ILRIPDEVKI

-346 SSQKKEPFVP
+346 SQQKKEPFVP

-377 MSKLVAI
+377 MSKMASI

-396 GLLMGDVTVLSG
+396 GLLLGDVTVLSG
-408 LSGCVDCDTEYFNGT
+408 GSG
-423 EWKKISD
+423 
-430 YSYGDKVLQYN
+430 
-441 KDGSAELVYP
+441 A
-451 TDYIKKQCDYLSL
+451 
-464 IKSKYGVNQCVSD
+464 
-477 EHRIV
+477 
-482 YQTSKKNLAIKT
+482 
-494 FAELKEQHAGSKHGF
+494 
-509 IGKFYTTFN
+509 
-518 YSGKGIPLSEF
+518 
-529 EIRLMCA
+529 
-536 IICDGHFCNLYKDKS
+536 
-551 TCRINLK
+551 
-558 KERKK
+558 
-563 QRLEWILGKL
+563 
-573 NMPIDKHQWNPK
+573 
-585 DLGYNS
+585 
-591 YLVKAPRIEKE
+591 
-602 FSNFWYDC
+602 
-610 NKEQMAIICDE
+610 
-621 ILNWDGYITPK
+621 
-632 RKNFSSISKKTID
+632 
-645 FIQFC
+645 
-650 FACCGYR
+650 
-657 STISIDDR
+657 
-665 LGQKH
+665 
-670 YKNICYSLTITKRNM
+670 
-685 VSIFASNNPKKEFP
+685 
-699 IYKTKDG
+699 
-706 YKYCFSVPSGMLVL
+706 
-720 RREGRINITGNSGK
+720 GK
-734 SSWIDCVVL
+734 SSWIDCVAL
-743 NAVQRGYKVGI
+743 NAIQRGYKVGI

-761 FRFQSWIDQIAAGKN
+761 FRFQSWINQIAAGKN
-776 YVCKKEGYENY
+776 YVCKREGFENY
-787 YYAPKNISNQINKWL
+787 YYAPKNISNQISNWL

-819 LFADIKTLVENEGT
+819 LFADVKELVDKEGV
-833 QLVVLDNLMA
+833 QLIVLDNLMA
-843 LQIDSYDGDKYTQQT
+843 LQIDNYEGDKYTQQT
-858 RFINDLKEYAKAKN
+858 KFINDLKEYAKAKN
-872 IHVILVCHPRK
+872 VHVLLVCHPRK
-883 EGGFLRKESISG
+883 EGIFLRKESISG

-905 VIIIHRIGKDF
+905 VFIIHRIGKDF

-931 YLKYNSAIEVCK
+931 YLKYNSVIEVCK

-975 GWQEQPAQLTFEPTP
+975 GWQEQPSQLTFEPTP

-1009 FGSELQELPF
+1009 FGNELQELPF

>member
-36 YFTDVNTLLNEIR
+36 YFTDINTLLNEIR

-151 AMKNSNEN
+151 AMKNNNEN

-178 VEIDCT
+178 VEIDCST
-184 THNASRVCK
+184 FNSSRICK

-214 ILRIPDEIKI
+214 ILRIPDDVKI

-346 SSQKKEPFVP
+346 SQQKKEPFVP
-356 KKEDSAKGKKWLAM
+356 KKEDSTKGKKWLAM

-408 LSGCVDCDTEYFNGT
+408 LSG
-423 EWKKISD
+423 
-430 YSYGDKVLQYN
+430 
-441 KDGSAELVYP
+441 
-451 TDYIKKQCDYLSL
+451 
-464 IKSKYGVNQCVSD
+464 
-477 EHRIV
+477 
-482 YQTSKKNLAIKT
+482 
-494 FAELKEQHAGSKHGF
+494 
-509 IGKFYTTFN
+509 
-518 YSGKGIPLSEF
+518 SGK
-529 EIRLMCA
+529 
-536 IICDGHFCNLYKDKS
+536 
-551 TCRINLK
+551 T
-558 KERKK
+558 
-563 QRLEWILGKL
+563 
-573 NMPIDKHQWNPK
+573 
-585 DLGYNS
+585 
-591 YLVKAPRIEKE
+591 
-602 FSNFWYDC
+602 
-610 NKEQMAIICDE
+610 
-621 ILNWDGYITPK
+621 
-632 RKNFSSISKKTID
+632 
-645 FIQFC
+645 
-650 FACCGYR
+650 
-657 STISIDDR
+657 
-665 LGQKH
+665 
-670 YKNICYSLTITKRNM
+670 
-685 VSIFASNNPKKEFP
+685 
-699 IYKTKDG
+699 
-706 YKYCFSVPSGMLVL
+706 
-720 RREGRINITGNSGK
+720 
-734 SSWIDCVVL
+734 SWIDCVVL

-761 FRFQSWIDQIAAGKN
+761 FRFQSWIDQISAGKN

-787 YYAPKNISNQINKWL
+787 YYAPKNIANQINKWL

-931 YLKYNSAIEVCK
+931 YLKYNSVIEVCK

-975 GWQEQPAQLTFEPTP
+975 GWQEQPAQLTFELTP

-1009 FGSELQELPF
+1009 FGSELPELPF

>member
-356 KKEDSAKGKKWLAM
+356 KKEDSAKGKKWLTM

-408 LSGCVDCDTEYFNGT
+408 LSG
-423 EWKKISD
+423 
-430 YSYGDKVLQYN
+430 
-441 KDGSAELVYP
+441 
-451 TDYIKKQCDYLSL
+451 
-464 IKSKYGVNQCVSD
+464 
-477 EHRIV
+477 
-482 YQTSKKNLAIKT
+482 
-494 FAELKEQHAGSKHGF
+494 
-509 IGKFYTTFN
+509 
-518 YSGKGIPLSEF
+518 SGK
-529 EIRLMCA
+529 
-536 IICDGHFCNLYKDKS
+536 
-551 TCRINLK
+551 T
-558 KERKK
+558 
-563 QRLEWILGKL
+563 
-573 NMPIDKHQWNPK
+573 
-585 DLGYNS
+585 
-591 YLVKAPRIEKE
+591 
-602 FSNFWYDC
+602 
-610 NKEQMAIICDE
+610 
-621 ILNWDGYITPK
+621 
-632 RKNFSSISKKTID
+632 
-645 FIQFC
+645 
-650 FACCGYR
+650 
-657 STISIDDR
+657 
-665 LGQKH
+665 
-670 YKNICYSLTITKRNM
+670 
-685 VSIFASNNPKKEFP
+685 
-699 IYKTKDG
+699 
-706 YKYCFSVPSGMLVL
+706 
-720 RREGRINITGNSGK
+720 
-734 SSWIDCVVL
+734 SWIDCVVL

-761 FRFQSWIDQIAAGKN
+761 FRFQSWIDQISAGKN

-787 YYAPKNISNQINKWL
+787 YYAPKNIANQINKWL

-931 YLKYNSAIEVCK
+931 YLKYNSVIEVCK

-1009 FGSELQELPF
+1009 FGNELQELPF